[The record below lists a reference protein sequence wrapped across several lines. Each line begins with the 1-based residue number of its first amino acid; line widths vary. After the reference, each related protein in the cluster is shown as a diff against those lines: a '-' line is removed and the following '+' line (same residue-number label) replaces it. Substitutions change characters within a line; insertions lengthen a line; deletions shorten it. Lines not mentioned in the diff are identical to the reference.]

1 MNDILKTYKEQFR
14 ENRHMLRRYTAFV
27 LALAMITTLFVN
39 WQLHGIGI
47 SMTAQYQC
55 HEVEHTHTAAC
66 YDKVLIC
73 GYTEG
78 ELENADEIAAAEAAA
93 GSAQSSAEDEIMP
106 LELEPQIEFVPH
118 EHTADC
124 YVEVQTLTCM
134 EEEHTHGDDCFDP
147 EDGTL
152 ICEKYEHTHG
162 ESCYTTEYELACGL
176 EEGEL
181 VEQVVEPTQTAEL
194 VAMAVAEPVALEP
207 VVNTVEPIYH
217 HHTDACY
224 EKVLTCPLPEHHH
237 TVACLSDTSADLET
251 PEEWQAANAD
261 AVITGEWNKDLL
273 SVAKTQL
280 GYEQS
285 VKNFEIDPADGV
297 TLHYYSRY
305 GQSYGNPYGE
315 WDVMFLSY
323 CLKYAEIPQSAI
335 PQEAS
340 VLALRSSM
348 SGMDWLLQEDGSAAQ
363 PGDIVIYNK
372 YVTRTVAVDSSAA
385 GAEPDLDDLFNVDT
399 ADTSFS
405 MDAAFE
411 NGAELED
418 SDASAL
424 AAAPSTALQDPAA
437 APSTGTQDTV
447 IAPSTGT
454 QDTVLT
460 PSIVDPEP
468 EQPAEK
474 PVYSAGTAASSTA
487 ASTPSTVTSASST
500 VSSASGADTLAP
512 SVGSPAAEPQTTT
525 VTDALPVET
534 VGIVSEVNEDA
545 GTLTVISGD
554 VNGKVD
560 EVTLFNTDVENVI
573 SVAYAQIALSEGDSD
588 SDDDTA
594 SDIIEIDPVF
604 SCSVTTVYETAS
616 ASAVRPSRSRAARYA
631 APSTYAVTAVSAT
644 PVDMGTHITNVSVQ
658 VPNSTDGSGVV
669 TSWKDA
675 NGIVR
680 PGQTVK
686 VQLNYSFNKNEITKD
701 NRVATYKLPNGITL
715 LPSVS
720 HSGNITWRD
729 ITTGKDVVVG
739 TYNIDGDTVTFTY
752 NEDFADGKAFDGDF
766 EFKASASSDSSM
778 EGQTIHFG
786 GTTGSV
792 TIKKEDLISD
802 LSLSKNV
809 QKDASGK
816 ELIKYDSTAKT
827 LDIAYEVVAKTTNG
841 TGDTVNLTDFF
852 DTVNSSLPSNATY
865 RQDTIK
871 LIKIAADGTE
881 KDVTTDYQSKLTVGT
896 ELKYDALPELKA
908 GEQYVL
914 RYHATIPVNDDYTYK
929 AINKVKAE
937 FDGKDSST
945 STEVKNTN
953 PRLTKSGNYDASS
966 RIITWT
972 VKINNPYGED
982 LRGKTFKDFLPAGL
996 EVVDVVKIQR
1006 GYYSDDI
1013 KPVSAADFIKDGYS
1027 YTFPTDLAH
1036 GPETESFY
1044 TIEIKT
1050 KVPDNTT
1057 VGTIYTNTAD
1067 FDGSGASG
1075 DVTVTDRSSY
1085 LNKSLSKAED
1095 LETGKKKLTWQTSV
1109 SIPTGWDEITL
1120 TDTIHDAEVNGT
1132 EQDGTHYAVL
1142 SELKEEIK
1150 NNLHLTLFNSSDTV
1164 TMANASD
1171 YNVTFTVTY
1180 YDENNAVVTNDDA
1193 HVTKFSIT
1201 AKLADGKTLDATSM
1215 ELSSYHTVADISN
1228 AGIEEPWR
1236 FVNNAASGGKT
1247 TDASYT
1253 YKKPKEAKLE
1263 KLVYN
1268 ENNFDA
1274 AGSKISELDYDKNNG
1289 KIYYELTIPTSLTC
1303 KDELTTKD
1311 LVITDTLPA
1320 GVTFDIS
1327 SVDVGANEYKS
1338 DGSVLHQTWFAH
1350 TIYGSNGRLDY
1361 EISAT
1366 KNFSASKTHIGVN
1379 DTDRTITFTIN
1390 KGYNVSAK
1398 PQVFYIRYSVS
1409 VAEDASWDD
1418 LRTQNIY
1425 RNSAEWNGDKAETKT
1440 TVKRSYEKLYKTGT
1454 IVDEGTDAT
1463 GNKLATKKINYSVVI
1478 NPTGDNLLNTSN
1490 TLTLTDTLS
1499 FDPSDNTSA
1508 DLDLS
1513 SIHLYGVTLDTTT
1526 GNLVADHTNE
1536 IGHDRFTAIYD
1547 SPNHTMTVTVPDE
1560 LACVLEYTYQIS
1572 YPSSTEVTVKNHANL
1587 IGLEE
1592 KWVDTH
1598 VVNYDSTATVR
1609 FSKFDLNKVDSN
1621 DYLVTLRGAIFQ
1633 LAKWNKTTKTFDE
1646 VCTLKTN
1653 ASGQIN
1659 FGLQD
1664 SSATAESFTESSAQ
1678 LLCSTLYRI
1687 VETDAPTGYA
1697 PSKSPIYLLWGAFSS
1712 IKRADAF
1719 NAATGGESYIHDASE
1734 YDKWLDCNNVTYL
1747 ARGDISA
1754 VYVPNTAN
1762 SITVAKHWLDTDGK
1776 TELALDRVNSTYTAT
1791 VELWRKGYQ
1800 SGGEKPDTKVE
1811 SVTLDSSNNW
1821 SYSWNDLP
1829 LTDPADSS
1837 ITYKYYVKETA
1848 CSGTFKYDLNNTG
1861 ITGGTIL
1868 LYNQVPEDAN
1878 YELPSTGGSGTLPYT
1893 AVGGTMMLTA
1903 LAYSFIHR
1911 KRRHEGR
1918 ADD

>member
-14 ENRHMLRRYTAFV
+14 ENRHTLRRYTAFV

-39 WQLHGIGI
+39 WQLHGVGI

-55 HEVEHTHTAAC
+55 GEVEHAHTADC

-78 ELENADEIAAAEAAA
+78 QLENADEVAAAEAAA
-93 GSAQSSAEDEIMP
+93 ASAAQSSAEEEIMP

-118 EHTADC
+118 EHTDDC
-124 YVEVQTLTCM
+124 YTEVQTLTCM
-134 EEEHTHGDDCFDP
+134 EEEHVHDDDCYDP

-152 ICEKYEHTHG
+152 ICEKFEHTHD
-162 ESCYTTEYELACGL
+162 ESCYTTEYELTCGL

-207 VVNTVEPIYH
+207 VVDTVEPIYH

-224 EKVLTCPLPEHHH
+224 EEVLVCPLPEHHH
-237 TVACLSDTSADLET
+237 TVSCLSDTSADLET

-261 AVITGEWNKDLL
+261 AVITGEWNEDLL

-285 VKNFEIDPADGV
+285 EKNFEIDPADGV
-297 TLHYYSRY
+297 TLRYYSRY
-305 GQSYGNPYGE
+305 GQSYGNAYGE
-315 WDVMFLSY
+315 WDVMFLAY

-348 SGMDWLLQEDGSAAQ
+348 SGMDWLLEEDGSAAQ

-372 YVTRTVAVDSSAA
+372 YVTRTVAVDSSADS
-385 GAEPDLDDLFNVDT
+385 AEPDLDDLFSVD
-399 ADTSFS
+399 AE
-405 MDAAFE
+405 FE
-411 NGAELED
+411 NSAEPEG
-418 SDASAL
+418 SGVSAL
-424 AAAPSTALQDPAA
+424 DAAPSADD
-437 APSTGTQDTV
+437 STGAQDT
-447 IAPSTGT
+447 AATSGT

-460 PSIVDPEP
+460 PEPVDPQT

-474 PVYSAGTAASSTA
+474 PVDSADTAA
-487 ASTPSTVTSASST
+487 PSTVTS
-500 VSSASGADTLAP
+500 VSGADTLAP
-512 SVGSPAAEPQTTT
+512 SVVSPAAEPQTTT

-534 VGIVSEVNEDA
+534 VGIVSSVDKDA
-545 GTLTVISGD
+545 DTLTVISGD
-554 VNGKVD
+554 VDGKVA

-573 SVAYAQIALSEGDSD
+573 SVAYAQIELSEGDSD

-594 SDIIEIDPVF
+594 SDIIETDPVF

-686 VQLNYSFNKNEITKD
+686 VQLNYSFNENEITAD

-715 LPSVS
+715 LDSVS
-720 HSGNITWRD
+720 DSGNITWRD
-729 ITTGKDVVVG
+729 STGKDVVVG
-739 TYNIDGDTVTFTY
+739 TYNIVGDTVTFTY
-752 NEDFADGKAFDGDF
+752 NETFADGKAFDGDF

-778 EGQTIHFG
+778 ENQKINFG

-945 STEVKNTN
+945 SKEVKNTE
-953 PRLTKSGNYDASS
+953 PRLTKSGNYDANS

-972 VKINNPYGED
+972 VTIKNPYGED
-982 LRGKTFKDFLPAGL
+982 LRGKKFTDLLPAGL
-996 EVVDVVKIQR
+996 EVVNNVEITR
-1006 GYYSDDI
+1006 GYWSDDI
-1013 KPVSAADFIKDGYS
+1013 KPVSAEDFKKAGCS
-1027 YTFPTDLAH
+1027 YTFPTDKS
-1036 GPETESFY
+1036 ETAAFY
-1044 TIEIKT
+1044 TIKIQT
-1050 KVPDNTT
+1050 KVPDGTA
-1057 VGTIYTNTAD
+1057 VGTTYTNTAD
-1067 FDGSGASG
+1067 FDGNSASG
-1075 DVTVTDRSSY
+1075 EVTVTDRSSY
-1085 LNKSLSKAED
+1085 LSKSLSTAED

-1109 SIPTGWDEITL
+1109 SIPTGWNKITL
-1120 TDTIHDAEVNGT
+1120 TDTIHDAEVEGI

-1142 SELKEEIK
+1142 SELRDEIK
-1150 NNLHLTLFNSSDTV
+1150 ANLYLTLFNSSETV
-1164 TMANASD
+1164 TMANASEHH
-1171 YNVTFTVTY
+1171 VTFTVTY
-1180 YDENNAVVTNDDA
+1180 YDEHGNTITNNDA
-1193 HVTKFSIT
+1193 HVAKFTIT
-1201 AKLADGKTLDATSM
+1201 ANLADGQTLDATSM
-1215 ELSSYHTVADISN
+1215 VLSSYHTVADISN
-1228 AGIEEPWR
+1228 AGIEEPWL
-1236 FVNNAASGGKT
+1236 FVNNAASGDKT
-1247 TDASYT
+1247 SDASYT

-1263 KLVYN
+1263 KLVYEYGN
-1268 ENNFDA
+1268 FNN
-1274 AGSKISELDYDKNNG
+1274 AGSKISELDYTSNGG

-1303 KDELTTKD
+1303 KDPLTTKD

-1327 SVDVGANEYKS
+1327 SVTVGANEYKA
-1338 DGSVLHQTWFAH
+1338 DGSVNHQAWFAN
-1350 TIYGSNGRLDY
+1350 TIYGSGGRSNYD
-1361 EISAT
+1361 ISAT
-1366 KNFSASKTHIGVN
+1366 KNFSASKTHIGAT

-1390 KGYNVSAK
+1390 SGYNVSDK
-1398 PQVFYIRYSVS
+1398 PQVFYIRYWVS

-1418 LRTQNIY
+1418 LRTENKY
-1425 RNSAEWNGDKAETKT
+1425 RNSAEWNGDKAETET

-1478 NPTGDNLLNTSN
+1478 NPTGDKLLTTSN
-1490 TLTLTDTLS
+1490 TTLTLTDTLS
-1499 FDPSDNTSA
+1499 FEPSDNTSA

-1536 IGHDRFTAIYD
+1536 IGHDRFTATYD

-1587 IGLEE
+1587 TGLVE

-1621 DYLVTLRGAIFQ
+1621 DYLVTLRGATFE
-1633 LAKWNKTTKTFDE
+1633 LAKWNITKRKFEKVCDLTT
-1646 VCTLKTN
+1646 N
-1653 ASGQIN
+1653 SSGQIN
-1659 FGLQD
+1659 FGLLD
-1664 SSATAESFTESSAQ
+1664 SSATAETTDTSSAQ

-1697 PSKSPIYLLWGAFSS
+1697 LSKSPIYLLWGAFSNT
-1712 IKRADAF
+1712 KRADAF
-1719 NAATGGESYIHDASE
+1719 NAATGESSIHDASE
-1734 YDKWLDCNNVTYL
+1734 YDKRLDCNNVTYL

-1762 SITVAKHWLDTDGK
+1762 SITVAKHWLDTDGT
-1776 TELALDRVNSTYTAT
+1776 TELALDKVNSTYTAT
-1791 VELWRKGYQ
+1791 VELRRKSYQ
-1800 SGGEKPDTKVE
+1800 YSGEKSDTKVE

-1821 SYSWNDLP
+1821 SYSWNNLP
-1829 LTDPADSS
+1829 LTDSADSS

-1893 AVGGTMMLTA
+1893 AVGGTMMLSA

-1911 KRRHEGR
+1911 KRRREGR

>member
-14 ENRHMLRRYTAFV
+14 ENRHTLRRYTAFV

-39 WQLHGIGI
+39 WQLHGVGI

-55 HEVEHTHTAAC
+55 GEVEHAHTADC

-78 ELENADEIAAAEAAA
+78 QLENADEVAAAEAAA
-93 GSAQSSAEDEIMP
+93 ASAAQSSAEEEIMP

-118 EHTADC
+118 EHTDDC
-124 YVEVQTLTCM
+124 YTEVQTLTCM
-134 EEEHTHGDDCFDP
+134 EEEHVHDDDCYDP

-152 ICEKYEHTHG
+152 ICEKFEHTHD
-162 ESCYTTEYELACGL
+162 ESCYTTEYELTCGL

-207 VVNTVEPIYH
+207 VVDTVEPIYH

-224 EKVLTCPLPEHHH
+224 EEVLVCPLPEHHH
-237 TVACLSDTSADLET
+237 TVSCLSDTSADLET

-261 AVITGEWNKDLL
+261 AVITGEWNQDLL

-285 VKNFEIDPADGV
+285 EKNFEIDPADGV
-297 TLHYYSRY
+297 TLRYYSRY
-305 GQSYGNPYGE
+305 GQSYGNAYGE
-315 WDVMFLSY
+315 WDVMFLAY

-348 SGMDWLLQEDGSAAQ
+348 SGMDWLLEEDGSAAQ

-372 YVTRTVAVDSSAA
+372 YVTRTVAVDSSADS
-385 GAEPDLDDLFNVDT
+385 AEPDLDDQFSVD
-399 ADTSFS
+399 AE
-405 MDAAFE
+405 FE
-411 NGAELED
+411 NSAELEG
-418 SDASAL
+418 SGVSAQD
-424 AAAPSTALQDPAA
+424 AAPSADD
-437 APSTGTQDTV
+437 STGARDT
-447 IAPSTGT
+447 AATSGT

-460 PSIVDPEP
+460 PEPVDPQP

-474 PVYSAGTAASSTA
+474 PVDSAA
-487 ASTPSTVTSASST
+487 PSTVTS
-500 VSSASGADTLAP
+500 VSGADTLAP
-512 SVGSPAAEPQTTT
+512 SVVSPAAEPQTTT

-534 VGIVSEVNEDA
+534 VGIVSSVDKDA
-545 GTLTVISGD
+545 DTLTVISGD
-554 VNGKVD
+554 VDGKVA
-560 EVTLFNTDVENVI
+560 EVTLFNTEVENVI
-573 SVAYAQIALSEGDSD
+573 SVAYAQIELSEGDSD

-594 SDIIEIDPVF
+594 SDIIETDPVF

-686 VQLNYSFNKNEITKD
+686 VQLNYSFNENEITAD
-701 NRVATYKLPNGITL
+701 NRVATYKFPNGITL
-715 LPSVS
+715 LDSVS
-720 HSGNITWRD
+720 DSGNITWRD
-729 ITTGKDVVVG
+729 STGKDVVVG
-739 TYNIDGDTVTFTY
+739 TYNIVGDTVTFTY
-752 NEDFADGKAFDGDF
+752 NETFADGKAFDGDF

-778 EGQTIHFG
+778 ENQKINFG

-945 STEVKNTN
+945 SKEVKNTE
-953 PRLTKSGNYDASS
+953 PRLTKSGNYDANS

-972 VKINNPYGED
+972 VTIKNPYGED
-982 LRGKTFKDFLPAGL
+982 LRGKKFTDLLPAGL
-996 EVVDVVKIQR
+996 EVVNNVEITR
-1006 GYYSDDI
+1006 GYWSDDI
-1013 KPVSAADFIKDGYS
+1013 KPVSAEDFKKAGCS
-1027 YTFPTDLAH
+1027 YTFPTDKS
-1036 GPETESFY
+1036 ETAAFY
-1044 TIEIKT
+1044 TIKIQT
-1050 KVPDNTT
+1050 KVPDGTA
-1057 VGTIYTNTAD
+1057 VGTTYTNTAD
-1067 FDGSGASG
+1067 FDGNSASG
-1075 DVTVTDRSSY
+1075 EVTVTDRSSY
-1085 LNKSLSKAED
+1085 LSKSLSTAED

-1109 SIPTGWDEITL
+1109 SIPTGWNEITL

-1142 SELKEEIK
+1142 SELKDEIK
-1150 NNLHLTLFNSSDTV
+1150 NNLHLTLFNSTETV
-1164 TMANASD
+1164 TMANASEHD
-1171 YNVTFTVTY
+1171 VTFTVTY

-1215 ELSSYHTVADISN
+1215 ELSNYHTVADIRN

-1236 FVNNAASGGKT
+1236 FVNTAASGGKT
-1247 TDASYT
+1247 TDADYT

-1274 AGSKISELDYDKNNG
+1274 AGSKISELDYQKNNG

-1303 KDELTTKD
+1303 KDELTKD
-1311 LVITDTLPA
+1311 ALEITDTLPA

-1327 SVDVGANEYKS
+1327 NVITVGALPLND
-1338 DGSVLHQTWFAH
+1338 DGSVPHQGWLAQ
-1350 TIYGSNGRLDY
+1350 TIYGSDGRANY
-1361 EISAT
+1361 EISTT
-1366 KNFSASKTHIGVN
+1366 KNFSASKTHIGAT

-1390 KGYNVSAK
+1390 KGYNVSNK
-1398 PQVFYIRYSVS
+1398 PQVFYIRYWVS

-1418 LRTQNIY
+1418 LRTENKY
-1425 RNSAEWNGDKAETKT
+1425 RNSAEWNGDKAETET

-1454 IVDEGTDAT
+1454 IVDEGTDDT
-1463 GNKLATKKINYSVVI
+1463 GKKLATKKINYSVVI
-1478 NPTGDNLLNTSN
+1478 NPTGDKLLPTSN

-1499 FDPSDNTSA
+1499 FEPSDNTSA

-1526 GNLVADHTNE
+1526 GNIVADHTNE
-1536 IGHDRFTAIYD
+1536 IGHDRFTATYD

-1587 IGLEE
+1587 TGLVE

-1598 VVNYDSTATVR
+1598 VVNYDSSATVR

-1621 DYLVTLRGAIFQ
+1621 DYLVTLPGATFE
-1633 LAKWNKTTKTFDE
+1633 LAKWNKTTKTFD
-1646 VCTLKTN
+1646 VVRTLKTN
-1653 ASGQIN
+1653 TSGQIN
-1659 FGLQD
+1659 FSLQG

-1687 VETDAPTGYA
+1687 VETDAPDGYA
-1697 PSKSPIYLLWGAFSS
+1697 ISQSPIYLLWGAFSNTT
-1712 IKRADAF
+1712 RADAF
-1719 NAATGGESYIHDASE
+1719 NAATGESSIHDAPK
-1734 YDKWLDCNNVTYL
+1734 YDKWLNCNDVTYL

-1776 TELALDRVNSTYTAT
+1776 TELALDKVNSTYTAT
-1791 VELWRKGYQ
+1791 VELWRKSYQ
-1800 SGGEKPDTKVE
+1800 YGSQKSDDLVKT
-1811 SVTLDSSNNW
+1811 VTLDNSNNW
-1821 SYSWNDLP
+1821 SYSWNNLP

-1893 AVGGTMMLTA
+1893 AVGGTMMLSA

-1911 KRRHEGR
+1911 KRRREGR

>member
-1 MNDILKTYKEQFR
+1 M
-14 ENRHMLRRYTAFV
+14 
-27 LALAMITTLFVN
+27 
-39 WQLHGIGI
+39 
-47 SMTAQYQC
+47 
-55 HEVEHTHTAAC
+55 EHAHTADC

-78 ELENADEIAAAEAAA
+78 QLENADEVAAAEAAA
-93 GSAQSSAEDEIMP
+93 ASAAQSSAEEEIMP

-118 EHTADC
+118 EHTDDC
-124 YVEVQTLTCM
+124 YTEVQTLTCL
-134 EEEHTHGDDCFDP
+134 EEEHVHDDDCYDP

-152 ICEKYEHTHG
+152 ICEKFEHTHD
-162 ESCYTTEYELACGL
+162 ESCYTTEYELTCGL

-181 VEQVVEPTQTAEL
+181 VEQVVEPTQSAEL

-207 VVNTVEPIYH
+207 VVDTVEPIYH

-224 EKVLTCPLPEHHH
+224 EEVLVCPLPEHHH
-237 TVACLSDTSADLET
+237 TVSCLSDTSADLET

-261 AVITGEWNKDLL
+261 AVITGEWNEDLL

-285 VKNFEIDPADGV
+285 EKNFEIDPADGV
-297 TLHYYSRY
+297 TLRYYSRY
-305 GQSYGNPYGE
+305 GQSYGNAYGE
-315 WDVMFLSY
+315 WDVMFLAY

-348 SGMDWLLQEDGSAAQ
+348 SGMDWLLEEDGSAAQ

-372 YVTRTVAVDSSAA
+372 YVTRTVAVDSSADS
-385 GAEPDLDDLFNVDT
+385 AEPDLDDLFSVDT
-399 ADTSFS
+399 E
-405 MDAAFE
+405 FE
-411 NGAELED
+411 NSADLEG
-418 SDASAL
+418 SGVSAL
-424 AAAPSTALQDPAA
+424 DAAPSADD
-437 APSTGTQDTV
+437 STGAQDT
-447 IAPSTGT
+447 AATSGT

-460 PSIVDPEP
+460 PEPVDPQT

-474 PVYSAGTAASSTA
+474 PVDSADTAA
-487 ASTPSTVTSASST
+487 PSTVTS
-500 VSSASGADTLAP
+500 VSGADTLAP
-512 SVGSPAAEPQTTT
+512 SVVSPAAEPQTTT

-534 VGIVSEVNEDA
+534 VGIVSSVDKDA
-545 GTLTVISGD
+545 DTLTVISGD
-554 VNGKVD
+554 VDGKVA

-573 SVAYAQIALSEGDSD
+573 SVAYAQIELSEGDSD
-588 SDDDTA
+588 SDDDIS
-594 SDIIEIDPVF
+594 SDIIETDPVF

-616 ASAVRPSRSRAARYA
+616 ASAVRPSRSRAARCA

-686 VQLNYSFNKNEITKD
+686 VQLNYSFNENEITAD

-715 LPSVS
+715 LDSVS
-720 HSGNITWRD
+720 DSGNITWRD
-729 ITTGKDVVVG
+729 STGKDVVVG
-739 TYNIDGDTVTFTY
+739 TYNIVGDTVTFTY
-752 NEDFADGKAFDGDF
+752 NETFADGKAFDGDF

-778 EGQTIHFG
+778 ENQKINFG

-945 STEVKNTN
+945 SKEVKNTE
-953 PRLTKSGNYDASS
+953 PRLTKSGNYDANS

-982 LRGKTFKDFLPAGL
+982 LRGKTFKDFLPAEL
-996 EVVDVVKIQR
+996 EVVGEVKIQR

-1013 KPVSAADFIKDGYS
+1013 KPVSAADFKKDNYT

-1057 VGTIYTNTAD
+1057 VGTTYTNTAD

-1109 SIPTGWDEITL
+1109 SIPTGWNKITL
-1120 TDTIHDAEVNGT
+1120 TDTIHDAEVEGI

-1142 SELKEEIK
+1142 SELRDEIK
-1150 NNLHLTLFNSSDTV
+1150 ANLYLTLFNSSETV
-1164 TMANASD
+1164 TMANASEHH
-1171 YNVTFTVTY
+1171 VTFTVTY
-1180 YDENNAVVTNDDA
+1180 YDEHGNTITNNDA
-1193 HVTKFSIT
+1193 HVAKFTIT
-1201 AKLADGKTLDATSM
+1201 ANLADGQTLDATSM
-1215 ELSSYHTVADISN
+1215 VLSSYHTVADISN
-1228 AGIEEPWR
+1228 AGIEEPWL
-1236 FVNNAASGGKT
+1236 FVNNAASGDKT
-1247 TDASYT
+1247 SDASYT

-1263 KLVYN
+1263 KLVYEYGN
-1268 ENNFDA
+1268 FNN
-1274 AGSKISELDYDKNNG
+1274 AGSKISELDYTSNGG

-1303 KDELTTKD
+1303 KDPLTTKD

-1327 SVDVGANEYKS
+1327 SVTVGANEYKA
-1338 DGSVLHQTWFAH
+1338 DGSVNHQAWFAN
-1350 TIYGSNGRLDY
+1350 TIYGSGGRSNYD
-1361 EISAT
+1361 ISAT
-1366 KNFSASKTHIGVN
+1366 KNFSASKTHIGAT

-1390 KGYNVSAK
+1390 SGYNVSDK

-1418 LRTQNIY
+1418 LRTENKY
-1425 RNSAEWNGDKAETKT
+1425 RNSAEWNGDKAETET

-1454 IVDEGTDAT
+1454 VVTEDPDASGKPT
-1463 GNKLATKKINYSVVI
+1463 ATKKINYSVVI
-1478 NPTGDNLLNTSN
+1478 NPTGDKLLTTSN

-1499 FDPSDNTSA
+1499 FEPSDNTSA

-1536 IGHDRFTAIYD
+1536 IGHDRFTATYD

-1587 IGLEE
+1587 SGLVE

-1598 VVNYDSTATVR
+1598 VVNYDSSATVR

-1621 DYLVTLRGAIFQ
+1621 DYLVTLPGATFQ
-1633 LAKWNKTTKTFDE
+1633 LAKWNKTTGTFEE

-1653 ASGQIN
+1653 SSGQIN
-1659 FGLQD
+1659 FGLLD
-1664 SSATAESFTESSAQ
+1664 SSATAETTDTSSAQ

-1697 PSKSPIYLLWGAFSS
+1697 LSKSPIYLLWGAFSNT
-1712 IKRADAF
+1712 KQDDAF
-1719 NAATGGESYIHDASE
+1719 KTATGETCVNDSE
-1734 YDKWLDCNNVTYL
+1734 YNQGIDSSKVTYL

-1776 TELALDRVNSTYTAT
+1776 TELALDKVNSTYTAT
-1791 VELWRKGYQ
+1791 VELWRKSYQ
-1800 SGGEKPDTKVE
+1800 YGSQKSDDLVKT
-1811 SVTLDSSNNW
+1811 VTLDNSNNW
-1821 SYSWNDLP
+1821 SYSWNNLP
-1829 LTDPADSS
+1829 LTDSADSS

-1893 AVGGTMMLTA
+1893 AVGGTMMLSA

-1911 KRRHEGR
+1911 KRRREGR

>member
-14 ENRHMLRRYTAFV
+14 ENRHTLRRYTAFV

-39 WQLHGIGI
+39 WQLHGVGI

-55 HEVEHTHTAAC
+55 GEVEHAHTADC

-78 ELENADEIAAAEAAA
+78 QLENADEVAAAEAAA
-93 GSAQSSAEDEIMP
+93 ASAAQSSAEEEIMP

-118 EHTADC
+118 EHTDDC
-124 YVEVQTLTCM
+124 YTEVQTLTCM
-134 EEEHTHGDDCFDP
+134 EEEHVHDDDCYDP

-152 ICEKYEHTHG
+152 ICEKFEHTHD
-162 ESCYTTEYELACGL
+162 ESCYTTEYELTCGL

-207 VVNTVEPIYH
+207 VVDTVEPIYH

-224 EKVLTCPLPEHHH
+224 EEVLVCPLPEHHH
-237 TVACLSDTSADLET
+237 TVSCLSDTSADLET

-261 AVITGEWNKDLL
+261 AVITGEWNEDLL

-285 VKNFEIDPADGV
+285 EKNFEIDPADGV
-297 TLHYYSRY
+297 TLRYYSRY
-305 GQSYGNPYGE
+305 GQSYGNAYGE
-315 WDVMFLSY
+315 WDVMFLAY

-348 SGMDWLLQEDGSAAQ
+348 SGMDWLLEEDGSAAQ

-372 YVTRTVAVDSSAA
+372 YVTRTVAVDSSADS
-385 GAEPDLDDLFNVDT
+385 AEPDLDDQFSVDT
-399 ADTSFS
+399 E
-405 MDAAFE
+405 FE
-411 NGAELED
+411 NSAELEG
-418 SDASAL
+418 SGVSAL
-424 AAAPSTALQDPAA
+424 DAAPSADD
-437 APSTGTQDTV
+437 STGAQDT
-447 IAPSTGT
+447 AATSGT

-460 PSIVDPEP
+460 PDPVDPQP

-474 PVYSAGTAASSTA
+474 PVDSADTAA
-487 ASTPSTVTSASST
+487 PSTVTS
-500 VSSASGADTLAP
+500 VSGADTLAP
-512 SVGSPAAEPQTTT
+512 SAVSPAAEPQTTT

-534 VGIVSEVNEDA
+534 VGIVSSVDKDA
-545 GTLTVISGD
+545 DTLTVISGD
-554 VNGKVD
+554 VDGKVA

-573 SVAYAQIALSEGDSD
+573 SVAYAQIELSEGDSD

-594 SDIIEIDPVF
+594 SDIIETDPVF

-686 VQLNYSFNKNEITKD
+686 VQLNYSFNENEITAD
-701 NRVATYKLPNGITL
+701 NRVATYKFPNGITL
-715 LPSVS
+715 LDSVS
-720 HSGNITWRD
+720 DSGNITWRD
-729 ITTGKDVVVG
+729 STGKDVVVG
-739 TYNIDGDTVTFTY
+739 TYNIVGDTVTFTY
-752 NEDFADGKAFDGDF
+752 NETFADGKAFDGDF

-778 EGQTIHFG
+778 ENQKINFG

-937 FDGKDSST
+937 FDGKDSYT

-982 LRGKTFKDFLPAGL
+982 LRGKTFKDFLPAEL
-996 EVVDVVKIQR
+996 EVVGEVKIQR

-1013 KPVSAADFIKDGYS
+1013 KPVSAADFKKDNYT

-1057 VGTIYTNTAD
+1057 VGTTYTNTAD

-1095 LETGKKKLTWQTSV
+1095 LETGKKKLTWKTSV
-1109 SIPTGWDEITL
+1109 SIPTGWNKITL

-1142 SELKEEIK
+1142 SELKDEIK
-1150 NNLHLTLFNSSDTV
+1150 NNLHLTLFNSTETV
-1164 TMANASD
+1164 TMANASEHD
-1171 YNVTFTVTY
+1171 VTFTVTY

-1215 ELSSYHTVADISN
+1215 VLSSYHTVADISN
-1228 AGIEEPWR
+1228 AGIEEPWL
-1236 FVNNAASGGKT
+1236 FVNTAASGDKT
-1247 TDASYT
+1247 SDASYT

-1274 AGSKISELDYDKNNG
+1274 AGSKISELDYQKNNG

-1303 KDELTTKD
+1303 KDELTKD
-1311 LVITDTLPA
+1311 ALEITDTLPA

-1327 SVDVGANEYKS
+1327 DVKVGVRTYND
-1338 DGSVLHQTWFAH
+1338 DGSVPHSSWLDNQ
-1350 TIYGSNGRLDY
+1350 IYSSIGGTPNY
-1361 EISAT
+1361 KIST
-1366 KNFSASKTHIGVN
+1366 SENFNVSKTHIGAT
-1379 DTDRTITFTIN
+1379 DTDRTIKFTITS
-1390 KGYNVSAK
+1390 GYNISSK
-1398 PQVFYIRYSVS
+1398 PSIFYIRYSVS

-1418 LRTQNIY
+1418 LRTQNTY
-1425 RNSAEWNGDKAETKT
+1425 RNSAEWNGDKAETET

-1478 NPTGDNLLNTSN
+1478 NPTGDKLLTTSN
-1490 TLTLTDTLS
+1490 TTLTLTDTLS
-1499 FDPSDNTSA
+1499 FEPSDKTSA

-1536 IGHDRFTAIYD
+1536 IGHDRFTATYD

-1587 IGLEE
+1587 SGLVE

-1598 VVNYDSTATVR
+1598 VVNYDSSATVR

-1621 DYLVTLRGAIFQ
+1621 DYLVTLPGATFQ
-1633 LAKWNKTTKTFDE
+1633 LAKWNSTTKKFEE
-1646 VCTLKTN
+1646 VRKLTTD
-1653 ASGQIN
+1653 AAGQIN

-1697 PSKSPIYLLWGAFSS
+1697 LSKSPIYLLWGAFSNT
-1712 IKRADAF
+1712 KQDDAF
-1719 NAATGGESYIHDASE
+1719 KTATGETCVNDSE
-1734 YDKWLDCNNVTYL
+1734 YNQGIDSSKVTYL

-1776 TELALDRVNSTYTAT
+1776 TELALDKVNSTYTAT
-1791 VELWRKGYQ
+1791 VELWRKSYQ
-1800 SGGEKPDTKVE
+1800 YGSQKSDDLVKT
-1811 SVTLDSSNNW
+1811 VTLDNSNNW
-1821 SYSWNDLP
+1821 SYSWNNLP
-1829 LTDPADSS
+1829 LTDSADSS

-1893 AVGGTMMLTA
+1893 AVGGTMMLSA

-1911 KRRHEGR
+1911 KRRREGR

>member
-14 ENRHMLRRYTAFV
+14 ENRHTLRRYTAFV

-39 WQLHGIGI
+39 WQLHGVGI

-55 HEVEHTHTAAC
+55 GEVEHAHTADC

-78 ELENADEIAAAEAAA
+78 QLENADEVAAAEAAA
-93 GSAQSSAEDEIMP
+93 ASAAQSSAEEEIMP

-118 EHTADC
+118 EHTDDC
-124 YVEVQTLTCM
+124 YTEVQTLTCM
-134 EEEHTHGDDCFDP
+134 EEEHVHDDDCYDP

-152 ICEKYEHTHG
+152 ICEKFEHTHD
-162 ESCYTTEYELACGL
+162 ESCYTTEYELTCGL

-207 VVNTVEPIYH
+207 VVDTVEPIYH

-224 EKVLTCPLPEHHH
+224 EEVLVCPLPEHHH
-237 TVACLSDTSADLET
+237 TVSCLSDTSADLET

-261 AVITGEWNKDLL
+261 AVITGEWNEDLL

-285 VKNFEIDPADGV
+285 EKNFEIDPADGV
-297 TLHYYSRY
+297 TLRYYSRY
-305 GQSYGNPYGE
+305 GQSYGNAYGE
-315 WDVMFLSY
+315 WDVMFLAY

-348 SGMDWLLQEDGSAAQ
+348 SGMDWLLEEDGSAAQ

-372 YVTRTVAVDSSAA
+372 YVTRTVAVDSSADS
-385 GAEPDLDDLFNVDT
+385 AEPDLDDQFSVD
-399 ADTSFS
+399 AE
-405 MDAAFE
+405 FE
-411 NGAELED
+411 NSAELED
-418 SDASAL
+418 TGVSAQD
-424 AAAPSTALQDPAA
+424 AAPSADD
-437 APSTGTQDTV
+437 STGAQDT
-447 IAPSTGT
+447 AATSGT

-460 PSIVDPEP
+460 PEPVDPQP

-474 PVYSAGTAASSTA
+474 PVDSADTAA
-487 ASTPSTVTSASST
+487 PSTVTS
-500 VSSASGADTLAP
+500 VSGADTLAP
-512 SVGSPAAEPQTTT
+512 SVVSPAAEPQTTT

-534 VGIVSEVNEDA
+534 VGIVSSVDKDA
-545 GTLTVISGD
+545 DTLTVISGD
-554 VNGKVD
+554 VDGKVA

-573 SVAYAQIALSEGDSD
+573 SVAYAQIELSEGDSD
-588 SDDDTA
+588 SDDDIS
-594 SDIIEIDPVF
+594 SDIIETDPVF

-616 ASAVRPSRSRAARYA
+616 ASAVRPSRSRAARCA

-686 VQLNYSFNKNEITKD
+686 VQLNYSFNENEITAD

-715 LPSVS
+715 LDSVS
-720 HSGNITWRD
+720 DSGNITWRD
-729 ITTGKDVVVG
+729 STGKDVVVG
-739 TYNIDGDTVTFTY
+739 TYNIVGDTVTFTY
-752 NEDFADGKAFDGDF
+752 NETFADGKAFDGDF

-778 EGQTIHFG
+778 ENQKINFG

-945 STEVKNTN
+945 SKEVKNTE
-953 PRLTKSGNYDASS
+953 PRLTKSGNYDANS

-972 VKINNPYGED
+972 VTIKNPYGED
-982 LRGKTFKDFLPAGL
+982 LRGKKFTDLLPAGL
-996 EVVDVVKIQR
+996 EVVNNVEITR
-1006 GYYSDDI
+1006 GYWSDDI
-1013 KPVSAADFIKDGYS
+1013 KPVSAEDFKKAGCS
-1027 YTFPTDLAH
+1027 YTFPTDKS
-1036 GPETESFY
+1036 ETAAFY
-1044 TIEIKT
+1044 TIKIQT
-1050 KVPDNTT
+1050 KVPDGTA
-1057 VGTIYTNTAD
+1057 VGTTYTNTAD

-1095 LETGKKKLTWQTSV
+1095 LETGKKKLTWKTSV
-1109 SIPTGWDEITL
+1109 SIPTGWNEITL

-1132 EQDGTHYAVL
+1132 EQDDTHYAVL
-1142 SELKEEIK
+1142 SELKDEIK
-1150 NNLHLTLFNSSDTV
+1150 NNLHLTLFNSTETV
-1164 TMANASD
+1164 TMANASEHD
-1171 YNVTFTVTY
+1171 VTFTVTY

-1215 ELSSYHTVADISN
+1215 ELSNYHTVADISN
-1228 AGIEEPWR
+1228 AGIEEPWL
-1236 FVNNAASGGKT
+1236 FVNNAASGDKT
-1247 TDASYT
+1247 SDASYT

-1263 KLVYN
+1263 KLVYEYGN
-1268 ENNFDA
+1268 FNN
-1274 AGSKISELDYDKNNG
+1274 AGSKISELDYTSNGG

-1303 KDELTTKD
+1303 KDPLTTKD

-1327 SVDVGANEYKS
+1327 SVTVGANEYKA
-1338 DGSVLHQTWFAH
+1338 DGSVNHQAWFAN
-1350 TIYGSNGRLDY
+1350 TIYGSGGRSNYD
-1361 EISAT
+1361 ISAT
-1366 KNFSASKTHIGVN
+1366 KNFSASKTHIGAT

-1390 KGYNVSAK
+1390 SGYNVSDK

-1409 VAEDASWDD
+1409 VAEDVSWDD
-1418 LRTQNIY
+1418 LRTENKY
-1425 RNSAEWNGDKAETKT
+1425 RNSAEWNGDKAETET

-1478 NPTGDNLLNTSN
+1478 NPTGDKLLTTSN
-1490 TLTLTDTLS
+1490 TTLTLTDTLS
-1499 FDPSDNTSA
+1499 FEPSDNTSA

-1536 IGHDRFTAIYD
+1536 IGHDRFTATYD

-1621 DYLVTLRGAIFQ
+1621 DYLVTLPGATFQ
-1633 LAKWNKTTKTFDE
+1633 LAKYNKTTGKFEE

-1653 ASGQIN
+1653 SSGQIN
-1659 FGLQD
+1659 FGLLD
-1664 SSATAESFTESSAQ
+1664 SSATAEIPTMSSAQ

-1697 PSKSPIYLLWGAFSS
+1697 LSKSPIYLLWGAFSNT
-1712 IKRADAF
+1712 KRADAF
-1719 NAATGGESYIHDASE
+1719 NAATGESFIHDASE
-1734 YDKWLDCNNVTYL
+1734 YDKCLNCNDVTYL

-1776 TELALDRVNSTYTAT
+1776 TELALNKVNSTYTAT
-1791 VELWRKGYQ
+1791 VELRRKVYQ
-1800 SGGEKPDTKVE
+1800 WGNLQPNDELYTT
-1811 SVTLDSSNNW
+1811 VTLDSSNNW
-1821 SYSWNDLP
+1821 SYSWNNLP
-1829 LTDPADSS
+1829 LTDSADSS
-1837 ITYKYYVKETA
+1837 ITYKYYVKEKA

-1893 AVGGTMMLTA
+1893 VVGGTMMLSA

-1911 KRRHEGR
+1911 KRRREGR

>member
-1 MNDILKTYKEQFR
+1 MNDILKTYMERFR
-14 ENRHMLRRYTAFV
+14 ENRHTLRRYTAFV

-39 WQLHGIGI
+39 WQLHGVGI

-55 HEVEHTHTAAC
+55 GEEEHTHTADC
-66 YDKVLIC
+66 YTKVLTC
-73 GYTEG
+73 GYEEG
-78 ELENADEIAAAEAAA
+78 ELENADEVAAATATSQPTVEA
-93 GSAQSSAEDEIMP
+93 EPMP
-106 LELEPQIEFVPH
+106 LSLEPQIEFVPH
-118 EHTADC
+118 EHTEDC
-124 YVEVQTLTCM
+124 YTEVQTLTCM
-134 EEEHTHGDDCFDP
+134 EEEHVHDDDCFDP
-147 EDGTL
+147 EDGSL
-152 ICEKYEHTHG
+152 ICDKFEHTHD
-162 ESCYTTEYELACGL
+162 ESCYTTEYELTCGL

-181 VEQVVEPTQTAEL
+181 VEQVVEPTQSAAL
-194 VAMAVAEPVALEP
+194 AAMAVAEPVALAP
-207 VVNTVEPIYH
+207 MVDTVEPIYH

-224 EKVLTCPLPEHHH
+224 EEVLTCPLPEHHH

-251 PEEWQAANAD
+251 PEEWQAANAE
-261 AVITGEWNKDLL
+261 AVMTGNWAEDLV
-273 SVAKTQL
+273 SVAQTQL

-285 VKNFEIDPADGV
+285 EKNFEIDPADGV
-297 TLHYYSRY
+297 TLRYYSRY

-323 CLKYAEIPQSAI
+323 CLKYAGIPQSAI

-348 SGMDWLLQEDGSAAQ
+348 SDMDWLLDGEDGSAAQ

-372 YVTRTVAVDSSAA
+372 YVTRTVAVDSSADS
-385 GAEPDLDDLFNVDT
+385 AEPDLDDLFSVDT
-399 ADTSFS
+399 E
-405 MDAAFE
+405 FE
-411 NGAELED
+411 NSAELEG
-418 SDASAL
+418 SGVSAQD
-424 AAAPSTALQDPAA
+424 AAPSADD
-437 APSTGTQDTV
+437 STGAQDT
-447 IAPSTGT
+447 AATSGT

-460 PSIVDPEP
+460 PDPVDPQT

-474 PVYSAGTAASSTA
+474 PVDSADTAA
-487 ASTPSTVTSASST
+487 PSTVTS
-500 VSSASGADTLAP
+500 VSGADTLAP
-512 SVGSPAAEPQTTT
+512 SVVSPAAEPQTTT

-534 VGIVSEVNEDA
+534 VGIVSSVDKDA
-545 GTLTVISGD
+545 DTLTVISGD
-554 VNGKVD
+554 VDGKVA

-573 SVAYAQIALSEGDSD
+573 SVAYAQIELSEGDSD

-594 SDIIEIDPVF
+594 SDIIETDPVF

-686 VQLNYSFNKNEITKD
+686 VQLNYSFNENEITAD

-715 LPSVS
+715 LDSVS
-720 HSGNITWRD
+720 DSGNITWRD
-729 ITTGKDVVVG
+729 GTGKDVVVG
-739 TYNIDGDTVTFTY
+739 TYNIVGDTVTFTY
-752 NEDFADGKAFDGDF
+752 NETFADGKAFDGDF

-778 EGQTIHFG
+778 ENQKINFG

-945 STEVKNTN
+945 SKEVKNTE
-953 PRLTKSGNYDASS
+953 PRLTKSGNYDANS

-972 VKINNPYGED
+972 VTIKNPYGED
-982 LRGKTFKDFLPAGL
+982 LRGKKFTDLLPAGL
-996 EVVDVVKIQR
+996 EVVNNVEITR
-1006 GYYSDDI
+1006 GYWSDDI
-1013 KPVSAADFIKDGYS
+1013 KPVSAEDFKKAGCS
-1027 YTFPTDLAH
+1027 YTFPTDKS
-1036 GPETESFY
+1036 ETAAFY
-1044 TIEIKT
+1044 TIKIQT
-1050 KVPDNTT
+1050 KVPDGTA
-1057 VGTIYTNTAD
+1057 VGTTYTNTAD
-1067 FDGSGASG
+1067 FDGNSASG
-1075 DVTVTDRSSY
+1075 EVTVTDRSSY
-1085 LNKSLSKAED
+1085 LSKSLSTAED

-1109 SIPTGWDEITL
+1109 SIPTGWNKITL
-1120 TDTIHDAEVNGT
+1120 TDTIHDAEVEGI

-1142 SELKEEIK
+1142 SELRDEIK
-1150 NNLHLTLFNSSDTV
+1150 ANLYLTLFNSSETV
-1164 TMANASD
+1164 TMANASEHH
-1171 YNVTFTVTY
+1171 VTFTVTY
-1180 YDENNAVVTNDDA
+1180 YDEHGNTITNNDA
-1193 HVTKFSIT
+1193 HVAKFTIT
-1201 AKLADGKTLDATSM
+1201 ANLADGQTLDATSM
-1215 ELSSYHTVADISN
+1215 VLSSYHTVADISN
-1228 AGIEEPWR
+1228 AGIEEPWL
-1236 FVNNAASGGKT
+1236 FVNNAASGDKT
-1247 TDASYT
+1247 SDASYT

-1263 KLVYN
+1263 KLVYEYGN
-1268 ENNFDA
+1268 FNN
-1274 AGSKISELDYDKNNG
+1274 AGSKISELDYTSNGG

-1303 KDELTTKD
+1303 KDPLTTKD

-1327 SVDVGANEYKS
+1327 SVTVGANEYKA
-1338 DGSVLHQTWFAH
+1338 DGSVNHQAWFAN
-1350 TIYGSNGRLDY
+1350 TIYGSGGRSNYD
-1361 EISAT
+1361 ISAT
-1366 KNFSASKTHIGVN
+1366 KNFSASKTHIGAT

-1390 KGYNVSAK
+1390 SGYNVSDK

-1418 LRTQNIY
+1418 LRTENKY
-1425 RNSAEWNGDKAETKT
+1425 RNSAEWNGDKAETET

-1454 IVDEGTDAT
+1454 VVTEDPDASGKPT
-1463 GNKLATKKINYSVVI
+1463 ATKKINYSVVI
-1478 NPTGDNLLNTSN
+1478 NPTGDKLLTTSN

-1499 FDPSDNTSA
+1499 FEPSDNTSA

-1536 IGHDRFTAIYD
+1536 IGHDRFTATYD

-1587 IGLEE
+1587 SGLVE

-1598 VVNYDSTATVR
+1598 VVNYDSSATVR

-1621 DYLVTLRGAIFQ
+1621 DYLVTLPGATFQ
-1633 LAKWNKTTKTFDE
+1633 LAKWNKTTGTFEE

-1653 ASGQIN
+1653 SSGQIN
-1659 FGLQD
+1659 FGLLD
-1664 SSATAESFTESSAQ
+1664 SSATAETTDTSSAQ

-1697 PSKSPIYLLWGAFSS
+1697 LSKSPIYLLWGAFSNT
-1712 IKRADAF
+1712 KRADAF
-1719 NAATGGESYIHDASE
+1719 NAATGESSIHDASE

-1762 SITVAKHWLDTDGK
+1762 SITVAKHWLDTDGT
-1776 TELALDRVNSTYTAT
+1776 TELALDKVNSTYTAT
-1791 VELWRKGYQ
+1791 VELRRKSYQ
-1800 SGGEKPDTKVE
+1800 YGSQKSDDLVKT
-1811 SVTLDSSNNW
+1811 VTLDNSNNW
-1821 SYSWNDLP
+1821 SYSWNNLP

-1893 AVGGTMMLTA
+1893 AVGGTMMLSA
-1903 LAYSFIHR
+1903 LAYNFIHR
-1911 KRRHEGR
+1911 KRRREGR

>member
-14 ENRHMLRRYTAFV
+14 ENRHTLRRYTAFV

-39 WQLHGIGI
+39 WQLHGVGI

-55 HEVEHTHTAAC
+55 GEVEHAHTADC

-73 GYTEG
+73 GYAEG
-78 ELENADEIAAAEAAA
+78 ELENADEVAAAEAAA
-93 GSAQSSAEDEIMP
+93 ASAAQSSAEEEIMP

-118 EHTADC
+118 EHTDDC
-124 YVEVQTLTCM
+124 YTEVQTLTCL
-134 EEEHTHGDDCFDP
+134 EEEHVHDDDCYDP
-147 EDGTL
+147 EDGSL
-152 ICEKYEHTHG
+152 ICEKFEHTHD
-162 ESCYTTEYELACGL
+162 ESCYTTEYELTCGL
-176 EEGEL
+176 QDGEL

-207 VVNTVEPIYH
+207 VVDTVEPIYH

-224 EKVLTCPLPEHHH
+224 EEVLVCPLPEHHH
-237 TVACLSDTSADLET
+237 TVSCLSDTSADLET
-251 PEEWQAANAD
+251 PEEWQAANAE
-261 AVITGEWNKDLL
+261 AVITGEWNEDLL

-285 VKNFEIDPADGV
+285 EKNFEIDPADGV
-297 TLHYYSRY
+297 TLRYYSRY
-305 GQSYGNPYGE
+305 GQSYGNAYGE
-315 WDVMFLSY
+315 WDVMFLAY

-348 SGMDWLLQEDGSAAQ
+348 SGMDWLLEEDGSAAQ

-372 YVTRTVAVDSSAA
+372 YVTRTVAVDSSADS
-385 GAEPDLDDLFNVDT
+385 AEPDLDDLFSVD
-399 ADTSFS
+399 AE
-405 MDAAFE
+405 FE
-411 NGAELED
+411 NSAELEG
-418 SDASAL
+418 SGVSAL
-424 AAAPSTALQDPAA
+424 DAAPSADD
-437 APSTGTQDTV
+437 STGAQDT
-447 IAPSTGT
+447 AATSGT

-460 PSIVDPEP
+460 PEPVDPQT

-474 PVYSAGTAASSTA
+474 PVDSADTAA
-487 ASTPSTVTSASST
+487 PSTVTS
-500 VSSASGADTLAP
+500 VSGADTLAP
-512 SVGSPAAEPQTTT
+512 SVVSPAAEPQTTT

-534 VGIVSEVNEDA
+534 VGIVSSVDEDA
-545 GTLTVISGD
+545 DTLTVISGD
-554 VNGKVD
+554 VDGKVA

-573 SVAYAQIALSEGDSD
+573 SVAYAQIELSEGDTS
-588 SDDDTA
+588 

-604 SCSVTTVYETAS
+604 SCSVTTVYGTVS

-631 APSTYAVTAVSAT
+631 APSTYAAAAVSAT
-644 PVDMGTHITNVSVQ
+644 AVDMGTHITNVSVQ
-658 VPNSTDGSGVV
+658 VPAYTDGSGNV

-686 VQLNYSFNKNEITKD
+686 VQLNYGFLANEITSD

-720 HSGNITWRD
+720 HSGNITWHD
-729 ITTGKDVVVG
+729 STTGKNVIVG
-739 TYNIDGDTVTFTY
+739 TYAIDGDTVTFTY
-752 NEDFADGKAFDGDF
+752 NEEFADGKAFDGDF
-766 EFKASASSDSSM
+766 EFKASVSSDSSM
-778 EGQTIHFG
+778 ENQEINFG

-792 TIKKEDLISD
+792 TIKKEDLTHD

-809 QKDASGK
+809 QKDEAGK
-816 ELIKYDSTAKT
+816 ELIKFDSATKT

-841 TGDTVNLTDFF
+841 TGTTVDITDFF

-914 RYHATIPVNDDYTYK
+914 RYHATIPVNDNYTYK

-945 STEVKNTN
+945 SKEVKNTE
-953 PRLTKSGNYDASS
+953 PRLTKSGNYDANS

-982 LRGKTFKDFLPAGL
+982 LRGKTFKDFLPAEL

-1006 GYYSDDI
+1006 GYYSEDI
-1013 KPVSAADFIKDGYS
+1013 KPVSAADFKKDKYA

-1050 KVPDNTT
+1050 KVPDNTP
-1057 VGTIYTNTAD
+1057 VGTTYTNTAD

-1085 LNKSLSKAED
+1085 LNKSWSTAED

-1109 SIPTGWDEITL
+1109 SIPTGWNEITL

-1132 EQDGTHYAVL
+1132 EQDDTHYAVL
-1142 SELKEEIK
+1142 SELKAEI
-1150 NNLHLTLFNSSDTV
+1150 NANLHLTLFNSSETV
-1164 TMANASD
+1164 TMANASEHH
-1171 YNVTFTVTY
+1171 VTFTVTY
-1180 YDENNAVVTNDDA
+1180 YDEYGNQTTNNDA
-1193 HVTKFSIT
+1193 HVTKFTIT
-1201 AKLADGKTLDATSM
+1201 AKLADGQTLDATSM
-1215 ELSSYHTVADISN
+1215 VLSSYHTVADISN

-1236 FVNNAASGGKT
+1236 FVNTAASGDKT
-1247 TDASYT
+1247 SDASYT

-1274 AGSKISELDYDKNNG
+1274 AGSKISELDYKKNNG

-1303 KDELTTKD
+1303 KDLLTTKD
-1311 LVITDTLPA
+1311 LEITDTLPA

-1327 SVDVGANEYKS
+1327 NIITVGALSFNT
-1338 DGSVLHQTWFAH
+1338 DGSVPHQSWLAQ
-1350 TIYGSNGRLDY
+1350 TIHGSDGRPDY
-1361 EISAT
+1361 KISTSENFDVSKKSIGAT
-1366 KNFSASKTHIGVN
+1366 
-1379 DTDRTITFTIN
+1379 DTDRTITFTI
-1390 KGYNVSAK
+1390 KSGYNVSAK
-1398 PQVFYIRYSVS
+1398 PQVFYIRYWVS

-1418 LRTQNIY
+1418 LRTENKY
-1425 RNSAEWNGDKAETKT
+1425 RNSAEWNGDKAETET

-1454 IVDEGTDAT
+1454 IVDEGTDDT

-1478 NPTGDNLLNTSN
+1478 NPTGAKLLTTSN

-1499 FDPSDNTSA
+1499 FEPSANTSA
-1508 DLDLS
+1508 ELDLS
-1513 SIHLYGVTLDTTT
+1513 SIHLYGVTLDTG
-1526 GNLVADHTNE
+1526 GNIVADHTNE
-1536 IGHDRFTAIYD
+1536 IGHDRFTATYD
-1547 SPNHTMTVTVPDE
+1547 SPSHTMTVTVPDE

-1587 IGLEE
+1587 SGLEE

-1598 VVNYDSTATVR
+1598 VVNYDSSATVR

-1621 DYLVTLRGAIFQ
+1621 DYLVTLPGATFQ
-1633 LAKWNKTTKTFDE
+1633 LAKYNKTTGKFEE

-1659 FGLQD
+1659 FSLQG
-1664 SSATAESFTESSAQ
+1664 SSATVEIPTESSAQ

-1697 PSKSPIYLLWGAFSS
+1697 LSKSPIYLLWGAFSNTT
-1712 IKRADAF
+1712 RAEAF
-1719 NAATGGESYIHDASE
+1719 NAATGEPFIHDASE
-1734 YDKWLDCNNVTYL
+1734 YNKWLNCNDVTYL
-1747 ARGDISA
+1747 ARGESSA

-1776 TELALDRVNSTYTAT
+1776 TELAPNKVNSTYTAT
-1791 VELWRKGYQ
+1791 VELWRKGYKDGSQ
-1800 SGGEKPDTKVE
+1800 TSDTKVDTE
-1811 SVTLDSSNNW
+1811 PVILNSSNNW
-1821 SYSWNDLP
+1821 SHSWKDL
-1829 LTDPADSS
+1829 LLVDPNNSS
-1837 ITYKYYVKETA
+1837 ITYKYYVKETDR
-1848 CSGTFKYDLNNTG
+1848 SGTFKYDLNNTG

-1911 KRRHEGR
+1911 KRRREGR

>member
-14 ENRHMLRRYTAFV
+14 ENRHTLRRYTAFV

-39 WQLHGIGI
+39 WQLHGVGI

-55 HEVEHTHTAAC
+55 GEVEHAHTADC

-78 ELENADEIAAAEAAA
+78 QLENADEVAAAEAAA
-93 GSAQSSAEDEIMP
+93 ASAAQSSAEEEIMP

-118 EHTADC
+118 EHTDDC
-124 YVEVQTLTCM
+124 YTEVQTLTCM
-134 EEEHTHGDDCFDP
+134 EEEHVHDDDCYDP

-152 ICEKYEHTHG
+152 ICEKFEHTHD
-162 ESCYTTEYELACGL
+162 ESCYTTEYELTCGL

-181 VEQVVEPTQTAEL
+181 VEQVVEPTQSAEL

-207 VVNTVEPIYH
+207 VVDTVEPIYH

-224 EKVLTCPLPEHHH
+224 EEVLVCPLPEHHH
-237 TVACLSDTSADLET
+237 TVSCLSDTSADLET

-261 AVITGEWNKDLL
+261 AVITGEWNEDLL

-285 VKNFEIDPADGV
+285 EKNFEIDPADGV
-297 TLHYYSRY
+297 TLRYYSRY
-305 GQSYGNPYGE
+305 GQSYGNAYGE
-315 WDVMFLSY
+315 WDVMFLAY

-348 SGMDWLLQEDGSAAQ
+348 SGMDWLLEEDGSAAQ

-372 YVTRTVAVDSSAA
+372 YVTRTVAVDSSADS
-385 GAEPDLDDLFNVDT
+385 AEPDLDDLFSVDT
-399 ADTSFS
+399 E
-405 MDAAFE
+405 FE
-411 NGAELED
+411 NSAELEG
-418 SDASAL
+418 SGVSAL
-424 AAAPSTALQDPAA
+424 DAAPSADD
-437 APSTGTQDTV
+437 STGAQDT
-447 IAPSTGT
+447 AATSGT

-460 PSIVDPEP
+460 PEPVDPQP

-474 PVYSAGTAASSTA
+474 PVDSADTAA
-487 ASTPSTVTSASST
+487 PSTVTS
-500 VSSASGADTLAP
+500 VSGADTLAP
-512 SVGSPAAEPQTTT
+512 SVVSPAAEPQTTT

-534 VGIVSEVNEDA
+534 VGIVSSVDKDA
-545 GTLTVISGD
+545 DTLTVISGD
-554 VNGKVD
+554 VDGKVA

-573 SVAYAQIALSEGDSD
+573 SVAYAQIELSEGDSD

-594 SDIIEIDPVF
+594 SDIIETDPVF

-686 VQLNYSFNKNEITKD
+686 VQLNYSFNENEITAD
-701 NRVATYKLPNGITL
+701 NRVATYKFPNGITL
-715 LPSVS
+715 LDSVS
-720 HSGNITWRD
+720 DSGNITWRD
-729 ITTGKDVVVG
+729 STGKDVVVG
-739 TYNIDGDTVTFTY
+739 TYNIVGDTVTFTY
-752 NEDFADGKAFDGDF
+752 NETFADGKAFDGDF

-778 EGQTIHFG
+778 ENQKINFG

-945 STEVKNTN
+945 SKEVKNTE
-953 PRLTKSGNYDASS
+953 PRLTKSGNYDANS

-972 VKINNPYGED
+972 VTIKNPYGED
-982 LRGKTFKDFLPAGL
+982 LRGKKFTDLLPAGL
-996 EVVDVVKIQR
+996 EVVNNVEITR
-1006 GYYSDDI
+1006 GYWSDDI
-1013 KPVSAADFIKDGYS
+1013 KPVSAEDFKKAGCS
-1027 YTFPTDLAH
+1027 YTFPTDKS
-1036 GPETESFY
+1036 ETAAFY
-1044 TIEIKT
+1044 TIKIQT
-1050 KVPDNTT
+1050 KVPDGTA
-1057 VGTIYTNTAD
+1057 VGTTYTNTAD
-1067 FDGSGASG
+1067 FDGNSASG
-1075 DVTVTDRSSY
+1075 EVTVTDRSSY
-1085 LNKSLSKAED
+1085 LSKSLSTAED

-1109 SIPTGWDEITL
+1109 SIPTGWNKITL
-1120 TDTIHDAEVNGT
+1120 TDTIHDAEVEGI

-1142 SELKEEIK
+1142 SELRDEIK
-1150 NNLHLTLFNSSDTV
+1150 ANLYLTLFNSSETV
-1164 TMANASD
+1164 TMANASEHH
-1171 YNVTFTVTY
+1171 VTFTVTY
-1180 YDENNAVVTNDDA
+1180 YDEHGNTITNNDA
-1193 HVTKFSIT
+1193 HVAKFTIT
-1201 AKLADGKTLDATSM
+1201 ANLADGQTLDATSM
-1215 ELSSYHTVADISN
+1215 VLSSYHTVADISN
-1228 AGIEEPWR
+1228 AGIEEPWL
-1236 FVNNAASGGKT
+1236 FVNNATSGDKT
-1247 TDASYT
+1247 SDASYT

-1263 KLVYN
+1263 KLVYEYGN
-1268 ENNFDA
+1268 FNN
-1274 AGSKISELDYDKNNG
+1274 AGSKISELDYTSNGG

-1303 KDELTTKD
+1303 KDPLTTKD

-1327 SVDVGANEYKS
+1327 SVTVGANEYKA
-1338 DGSVLHQTWFAH
+1338 DGSVNHQAWFAN
-1350 TIYGSNGRLDY
+1350 TIYGSGGRSNYD
-1361 EISAT
+1361 ISAT
-1366 KNFSASKTHIGVN
+1366 KNFSASKTHIGAT

-1390 KGYNVSAK
+1390 SGYNVSDK

-1418 LRTQNIY
+1418 LRTENKY
-1425 RNSAEWNGDKAETKT
+1425 RNSAEWNGDKAETET

-1454 IVDEGTDAT
+1454 VVTEDPDASGKPT
-1463 GNKLATKKINYSVVI
+1463 ATKKINYSVVI
-1478 NPTGDNLLNTSN
+1478 NPTGDKLLTTSN
-1490 TLTLTDTLS
+1490 TTLTLTDTLS
-1499 FDPSDNTSA
+1499 FEPSDNTSA

-1536 IGHDRFTAIYD
+1536 IGHDRFTATYD

-1587 IGLEE
+1587 SGLVE

-1598 VVNYDSTATVR
+1598 VVNYDSSATVR

-1621 DYLVTLRGAIFQ
+1621 DYLVTLPGATFQ
-1633 LAKWNKTTKTFDE
+1633 LAKWNKTAGTFEE

-1697 PSKSPIYLLWGAFSS
+1697 LSKSPIYLLWGAFSNT
-1712 IKRADAF
+1712 KQDDAF
-1719 NAATGGESYIHDASE
+1719 KTATGETCVNDSE
-1734 YDKWLDCNNVTYL
+1734 YNQGIDSSKVTYL

-1776 TELALDRVNSTYTAT
+1776 TELAPDKVNSTYTAT
-1791 VELWRKGYQ
+1791 VELRRKGYQ
-1800 SGGEKPDTKVE
+1800 YSGEKSDTKVE
-1811 SVTLDSSNNW
+1811 SVTLDNSNNW
-1821 SYSWNDLP
+1821 SYSWNNLP

-1893 AVGGTMMLTA
+1893 AVGGTMMLSA

-1911 KRRHEGR
+1911 KRRREGR

>member
-14 ENRHMLRRYTAFV
+14 ENRHTLRRYTAFV

-39 WQLHGIGI
+39 WQLHGVGI

-55 HEVEHTHTAAC
+55 GEVEHAHTADC

-78 ELENADEIAAAEAAA
+78 QLENADEVAAAEAAA
-93 GSAQSSAEDEIMP
+93 ASAAQSSAEEEIMP

-118 EHTADC
+118 EHTDDC
-124 YVEVQTLTCM
+124 YTEVQTLTCM
-134 EEEHTHGDDCFDP
+134 EEEHVHDDDCYDP

-152 ICEKYEHTHG
+152 ICEKFEHTHD
-162 ESCYTTEYELACGL
+162 ESCYTTEYELTCGL

-181 VEQVVEPTQTAEL
+181 VEQVVEPTQSAEL

-207 VVNTVEPIYH
+207 VVDTVEPIYH

-224 EKVLTCPLPEHHH
+224 EEVLVCPLPEHHH
-237 TVACLSDTSADLET
+237 TVSCLSDTSADLET

-261 AVITGEWNKDLL
+261 AVITGEWNEDLL

-285 VKNFEIDPADGV
+285 EKNFEIDPADGV
-297 TLHYYSRY
+297 TLRYYSRY
-305 GQSYGNPYGE
+305 GQSYGNAYGE
-315 WDVMFLSY
+315 WDVMFLAY

-348 SGMDWLLQEDGSAAQ
+348 SGMDWLLEEDGSAAQ

-372 YVTRTVAVDSSAA
+372 YVTRTVAVDSSADS
-385 GAEPDLDDLFNVDT
+385 AEPDLDDLFSVD
-399 ADTSFS
+399 AE
-405 MDAAFE
+405 FE
-411 NGAELED
+411 NSAELEG
-418 SDASAL
+418 SGVSAL
-424 AAAPSTALQDPAA
+424 DAAPSADD
-437 APSTGTQDTV
+437 STGAQDT
-447 IAPSTGT
+447 AATSGT

-460 PSIVDPEP
+460 PDPVDPQP

-474 PVYSAGTAASSTA
+474 PVDSADTAA
-487 ASTPSTVTSASST
+487 PSTVTS
-500 VSSASGADTLAP
+500 VSGADTLAP
-512 SVGSPAAEPQTTT
+512 SVVSPAAEPQTTT

-534 VGIVSEVNEDA
+534 VGIVSSVDEDA
-545 GTLTVISGD
+545 DTLTVISGD
-554 VNGKVD
+554 VDGKVA

-573 SVAYAQIALSEGDSD
+573 SVAYAQIELSEGDSD
-588 SDDDTA
+588 SDDDIS
-594 SDIIEIDPVF
+594 SDIIETDPVF

-686 VQLNYSFNKNEITKD
+686 VQLNYSFNENEITAD

-715 LPSVS
+715 LDSVS
-720 HSGNITWRD
+720 DSGNITWRD
-729 ITTGKDVVVG
+729 STGKDVVVG
-739 TYNIDGDTVTFTY
+739 TYNIVGDTVTFTY
-752 NEDFADGKAFDGDF
+752 NETFADGKAFDGDF

-778 EGQTIHFG
+778 ENQKINFG

-945 STEVKNTN
+945 SKEVKNTE
-953 PRLTKSGNYDASS
+953 PRLTKSGNYDANS

-972 VKINNPYGED
+972 VTIKNPYGED
-982 LRGKTFKDFLPAGL
+982 LRGKKFTDLLPAGL
-996 EVVDVVKIQR
+996 EVVNNVEITR
-1006 GYYSDDI
+1006 GYWSDDI
-1013 KPVSAADFIKDGYS
+1013 KPVSAEDFKKAGCS
-1027 YTFPTDLAH
+1027 YTFPTDKS
-1036 GPETESFY
+1036 ETAAFY
-1044 TIEIKT
+1044 TIKIQT
-1050 KVPDNTT
+1050 KVPDGTA
-1057 VGTIYTNTAD
+1057 VGTTYTNTAD
-1067 FDGSGASG
+1067 FDGNSASG
-1075 DVTVTDRSSY
+1075 EVTVTDRSSY
-1085 LNKSLSKAED
+1085 LSKSLSTAED

-1109 SIPTGWDEITL
+1109 SIPTGWNKITL
-1120 TDTIHDAEVNGT
+1120 TDTIHDAEVEGI

-1142 SELKEEIK
+1142 SELRDEIK
-1150 NNLHLTLFNSSDTV
+1150 ANLYLTLFNSSETV
-1164 TMANASD
+1164 TMANASEHH
-1171 YNVTFTVTY
+1171 VTFTVTY
-1180 YDENNAVVTNDDA
+1180 YDEHGNTITNNDA
-1193 HVTKFSIT
+1193 HVAKFTIT
-1201 AKLADGKTLDATSM
+1201 ANLADGQTLDATSM
-1215 ELSSYHTVADISN
+1215 VLSSYHTVADISN
-1228 AGIEEPWR
+1228 AGIEEPWL
-1236 FVNNAASGGKT
+1236 FVNNAASGDKT
-1247 TDASYT
+1247 SDASYT

-1263 KLVYN
+1263 KLVYEYGN
-1268 ENNFDA
+1268 FNN
-1274 AGSKISELDYDKNNG
+1274 AGSKISELDYTSNGG

-1303 KDELTTKD
+1303 KDPLTTKD

-1327 SVDVGANEYKS
+1327 SVTVGANEYKA
-1338 DGSVLHQTWFAH
+1338 DGSVNHQAWFAN
-1350 TIYGSNGRLDY
+1350 TIYGSGGRSNYD
-1361 EISAT
+1361 ISAT
-1366 KNFSASKTHIGVN
+1366 KNFSASKTHIGAT

-1390 KGYNVSAK
+1390 SGYNVSDK
-1398 PQVFYIRYSVS
+1398 PQVFYIRYLVS

-1418 LRTQNIY
+1418 LRTENKY
-1425 RNSAEWNGDKAETKT
+1425 RNSAEWNGDKAETET

-1454 IVDEGTDAT
+1454 VVTEDPDASGKPT
-1463 GNKLATKKINYSVVI
+1463 ATKKINYSVVI
-1478 NPTGDNLLNTSN
+1478 NPTGDKLLTTSN

-1499 FDPSDNTSA
+1499 FEPSDNTSA

-1536 IGHDRFTAIYD
+1536 IGHDRFTATYD

-1587 IGLEE
+1587 SGLVE

-1598 VVNYDSTATVR
+1598 VVNYDSSATVR

-1621 DYLVTLRGAIFQ
+1621 DYLVTLPGATFQ
-1633 LAKWNKTTKTFDE
+1633 LAKWNKTAGTFEE

-1697 PSKSPIYLLWGAFSS
+1697 LSKSPIYLLWGAFSNT
-1712 IKRADAF
+1712 KQDDAF
-1719 NAATGGESYIHDASE
+1719 KTATGETCVNDSE
-1734 YDKWLDCNNVTYL
+1734 YNQGIDSSKVTYL

-1776 TELALDRVNSTYTAT
+1776 TELALDKVNSTYTAT
-1791 VELWRKGYQ
+1791 VELWRKSYQ
-1800 SGGEKPDTKVE
+1800 YGSQKSDDLVKT
-1811 SVTLDSSNNW
+1811 VTLDNSNNW
-1821 SYSWNDLP
+1821 SYSWNNLP
-1829 LTDPADSS
+1829 LTDSADSS

-1893 AVGGTMMLTA
+1893 AVGGTMMLSA

>member
-14 ENRHMLRRYTAFV
+14 ENRHTLRRYTAFV

-39 WQLHGIGI
+39 WQLHGVGI

-55 HEVEHTHTAAC
+55 GEVEHAHTADC

-78 ELENADEIAAAEAAA
+78 ELENADEVAAAEAAA
-93 GSAQSSAEDEIMP
+93 ASAAQSSAEEEIMP

-118 EHTADC
+118 EHTDDC
-124 YVEVQTLTCM
+124 YTEVQTLTCL
-134 EEEHTHGDDCFDP
+134 EEEHVHDDDCYDP
-147 EDGTL
+147 EDGSL
-152 ICEKYEHTHG
+152 ICEKFEHTHD
-162 ESCYTTEYELACGL
+162 ESCYTTEYELTCGL
-176 EEGEL
+176 QDGEL

-207 VVNTVEPIYH
+207 VVDTVEPIYH

-224 EKVLTCPLPEHHH
+224 EEVLVCPLPEHHH
-237 TVACLSDTSADLET
+237 TVSCLSDTSADLET
-251 PEEWQAANAD
+251 PEEWQAANAE
-261 AVITGEWNKDLL
+261 AVITGEWSEDLL

-285 VKNFEIDPADGV
+285 EKNFEIDPADGV
-297 TLHYYSRY
+297 TLRYYSRY
-305 GQSYGNPYGE
+305 GQSYGNAYGE
-315 WDVMFLSY
+315 WDVMFLAY

-348 SGMDWLLQEDGSAAQ
+348 SGMDWLLEEDGSAAQ

-372 YVTRTVAVDSSAA
+372 YVTRTVAVDSSADS
-385 GAEPDLDDLFNVDT
+385 AEPDLDDLFSVDT
-399 ADTSFS
+399 E
-405 MDAAFE
+405 FE
-411 NGAELED
+411 NSAEPED
-418 SDASAL
+418 SGVSAL
-424 AAAPSTALQDPAA
+424 DAAPSADD
-437 APSTGTQDTV
+437 STGAQDT
-447 IAPSTGT
+447 AATSGT

-460 PSIVDPEP
+460 PDTVDPQP
-468 EQPAEK
+468 DQPAEK
-474 PVYSAGTAASSTA
+474 PVDSADTAA
-487 ASTPSTVTSASST
+487 PSTVTS
-500 VSSASGADTLAP
+500 VSGADTLAP

-534 VGIVSEVNEDA
+534 VGIVSEVDEDA
-545 GTLTVISGD
+545 DTLTVISGD
-554 VNGKVD
+554 VDGKVA
-560 EVTLFNTDVENVI
+560 EVTLFNTEVENII
-573 SVAYAQIALSEGDSD
+573 SVAYAQIELSEGDTS
-588 SDDDTA
+588 SDDDIS
-594 SDIIEIDPVF
+594 SDIIETDPVF
-604 SCSVTTVYETAS
+604 SCSVTTVYGTVS
-616 ASAVRPSRSRAARYA
+616 ASAVRPSRSRAARYT
-631 APSTYAVTAVSAT
+631 APSTYAAAAVSAT
-644 PVDMGTHITNVSVQ
+644 AVDMGTHITNVSVQ

-686 VQLNYSFNKNEITKD
+686 VQLNYSFNKDEITKD

-729 ITTGKDVVVG
+729 RTTGKDVVVG

-752 NEDFADGKAFDGDF
+752 NEDFANGKAFDGDF

-778 EGQTIHFG
+778 EGQTINFG

-914 RYHATIPVNDDYTYK
+914 RYHATIPVNADYTYK

-945 STEVKNTN
+945 SKEVKNTE
-953 PRLTKSGNYDASS
+953 PRLTKSGNYDANS

-972 VKINNPYGED
+972 VTIKNPYGED
-982 LRGKTFKDFLPAGL
+982 LRGKKFTDLLPAGL
-996 EVVDVVKIQR
+996 EVVNNVEITR
-1006 GYYSDDI
+1006 GHWSDDI
-1013 KPVSAADFIKDGYS
+1013 KPVSAEDFKKAGYS
-1027 YTFPTDLAH
+1027 YTFPTDKS
-1036 GPETESFY
+1036 ETAAFY
-1044 TIEIKT
+1044 TIKIQT
-1050 KVPDNTT
+1050 KVPDGTA
-1057 VGTIYTNTAD
+1057 VGTTYSNTAE
-1067 FDGSGASG
+1067 FDGNSASG
-1075 DVTVTDRSSY
+1075 EVTVTDRSSY
-1085 LNKSLSKAED
+1085 LSKSLSTAED

-1109 SIPTGWDEITL
+1109 SIPTGWNKITL
-1120 TDTIHDAEVNGT
+1120 TDTIHDAEVEGI

-1142 SELKEEIK
+1142 SELKDEIK
-1150 NNLHLTLFNSSDTV
+1150 ANLYLTLFNSSETV
-1164 TMANASD
+1164 TMANASEHH
-1171 YNVTFTVTY
+1171 VTFTVTY
-1180 YDENNAVVTNDDA
+1180 YDEHGNTITNNDA
-1193 HVTKFSIT
+1193 HVAKFTIT
-1201 AKLADGKTLDATSM
+1201 AKLADGQTLDATSM
-1215 ELSSYHTVADISN
+1215 VLSSYHTVADISN
-1228 AGIEEPWR
+1228 AGIEEPWL
-1236 FVNNAASGGKT
+1236 FVNNAASGDKT
-1247 TDASYT
+1247 SDASYT

-1263 KLVYN
+1263 KLVYEYGN
-1268 ENNFDA
+1268 FNN
-1274 AGSKISELDYDKNNG
+1274 AGSKISELDYTSNGG

-1303 KDELTTKD
+1303 KDPLTTKD

-1327 SVDVGANEYKS
+1327 SVTVGANEYKA
-1338 DGSVLHQTWFAH
+1338 DGSVNHQAWFAN
-1350 TIYGSNGRLDY
+1350 TIYGSGGRSNYD
-1361 EISAT
+1361 ISAT
-1366 KNFSASKTHIGVN
+1366 KNFSASKTQIGAT

-1390 KGYNVSAK
+1390 KGYNVSDK

-1418 LRTQNIY
+1418 LRTENKY
-1425 RNSAEWNGDKAETKT
+1425 RNSAEWNGDKAETET

-1454 IVDEGTDAT
+1454 VVTEAPDASGKPT
-1463 GNKLATKKINYSVVI
+1463 ATKKINYSVVI
-1478 NPTGDNLLNTSN
+1478 NPTGAKLLTTSN

-1499 FDPSDNTSA
+1499 FNPSDNTSA

-1526 GNLVADHTNE
+1526 GNIVADHTNE
-1536 IGHDRFTAIYD
+1536 IGHDRFTATYD

-1587 IGLEE
+1587 TGLEE

-1598 VVNYDSTATVR
+1598 VVNYDSSATVR

-1621 DYLVTLRGAIFQ
+1621 DYLVTLPGATFQ
-1633 LAKWNKTTKTFDE
+1633 LAKWNKTTGTFE
-1646 VCTLKTN
+1646 KVCTLKTN
-1653 ASGQIN
+1653 SSGQIN
-1659 FGLQD
+1659 FGLLD
-1664 SSATAESFTESSAQ
+1664 SSATAEIPTESSAQ

-1697 PSKSPIYLLWGAFSS
+1697 LSKSPIYLLWGAFSNT
-1712 IKRADAF
+1712 KQDDAF
-1719 NAATGGESYIHDASE
+1719 KTATGETWVNDSE
-1734 YDKWLDCNNVTYL
+1734 YNQGIDSSKVTYL

-1762 SITVAKHWLDTDGK
+1762 SITVAKHWLDTDGT
-1776 TELALDRVNSTYTAT
+1776 TELALDKVNSTYTAT

-1800 SGGEKPDTKVE
+1800 NGSEMSDTQVDTR
-1811 SVTLDSSNNW
+1811 TLDNSNNW
-1821 SYSWNDLP
+1821 SYSWNNLP

-1911 KRRHEGR
+1911 KRRREGR

>member
-14 ENRHMLRRYTAFV
+14 ENRHTLRRYTAFV

-39 WQLHGIGI
+39 WQLHGVGI

-55 HEVEHTHTAAC
+55 GEVEHAHTADC

-78 ELENADEIAAAEAAA
+78 QLENADEVAAAEAAA
-93 GSAQSSAEDEIMP
+93 ASAAQSSAEQEIMP

-118 EHTADC
+118 EHTDDC
-124 YVEVQTLTCM
+124 YTEVQTLTCM
-134 EEEHTHGDDCFDP
+134 EEEHVHDDDCYDP

-152 ICEKYEHTHG
+152 ICEKFEHTHD
-162 ESCYTTEYELACGL
+162 ESCYTTEYELTCGL

-207 VVNTVEPIYH
+207 VVDTVEPIYH

-224 EKVLTCPLPEHHH
+224 EEVLVCPLPEHHH
-237 TVACLSDTSADLET
+237 IVSCLSDTSADLET

-261 AVITGEWNKDLL
+261 AVITGEWNEDLL

-285 VKNFEIDPADGV
+285 EKNFEIDPADGV
-297 TLHYYSRY
+297 TLRYYSRY
-305 GQSYGNPYGE
+305 GQSYGNAYGE
-315 WDVMFLSY
+315 WDVMFLAY

-348 SGMDWLLQEDGSAAQ
+348 SGMDWLLEEDGSAAQ

-372 YVTRTVAVDSSAA
+372 YVTRTVAVDSSADS
-385 GAEPDLDDLFNVDT
+385 AEPDLDDLFSVDT
-399 ADTSFS
+399 E
-405 MDAAFE
+405 FE
-411 NGAELED
+411 NSAELEG
-418 SDASAL
+418 SGVSAQD
-424 AAAPSTALQDPAA
+424 AAPGADD
-437 APSTGTQDTV
+437 STGAQDT
-447 IAPSTGT
+447 AATSGT

-460 PSIVDPEP
+460 PEPVDPQT

-474 PVYSAGTAASSTA
+474 PVDSADTAA
-487 ASTPSTVTSASST
+487 PSTVTS
-500 VSSASGADTLAP
+500 VSGADTLAP
-512 SVGSPAAEPQTTT
+512 SVVSPAAEPQTTT

-534 VGIVSEVNEDA
+534 VGIVSSVDEDA
-545 GTLTVISGD
+545 DTLTVISGD
-554 VNGKVD
+554 VDGKVA
-560 EVTLFNTDVENVI
+560 EVTLFNTEVENVI
-573 SVAYAQIALSEGDSD
+573 SVAYAQIELSEGDSD
-588 SDDDTA
+588 SDDDIS
-594 SDIIEIDPVF
+594 SDIIETDPVF
-604 SCSVTTVYETAS
+604 SCSVTTVYGTVS

-631 APSTYAVTAVSAT
+631 APSTYAAAAVSAT
-644 PVDMGTHITNVSVQ
+644 AVDMGTHITNVSVQ

-686 VQLNYSFNKNEITKD
+686 VQLNYSFNKDEITKD

-729 ITTGKDVVVG
+729 HTTGKDVVVG

-778 EGQTIHFG
+778 EGQTINFG

-816 ELIKYDSTAKT
+816 ELIKFDPATKT

-841 TGDTVNLTDFF
+841 TGTTVDITDFF
-852 DTVNSSLPSNATY
+852 DTASACPGKFQEN
-865 RQDTIK
+865 TIQ
-871 LIKIAADGTE
+871 LIKVAADGSET
-881 KDVTTDYQSKLTVGT
+881 DVTEIYKSQLNVNGS
-896 ELKYDALPELKA
+896 ELKYTALPELAA

-914 RYHATIPVNDDYTYK
+914 RYHATIQVHDDYTYQS
-929 AINKVKAE
+929 INKVKAE

-945 STEVKNTN
+945 SKEVKNTE
-953 PRLTKSGNYDASS
+953 PRLTKSGNYDANS

-972 VKINNPYGED
+972 VTIKNPYGED
-982 LRGKTFKDFLPAGL
+982 LRGKKFTDLLPAGL
-996 EVVDVVKIQR
+996 EVVNNVEITR
-1006 GYYSDDI
+1006 GHWSDDI
-1013 KPVSAADFIKDGYS
+1013 KPVSAEDFKKAGYS
-1027 YTFPTDLAH
+1027 YTFPTDKS
-1036 GPETESFY
+1036 ETAAFY
-1044 TIEIKT
+1044 TIKIQT
-1050 KVPDNTT
+1050 KVPDGTA
-1057 VGTIYTNTAD
+1057 VGTTYTNTAD

-1109 SIPTGWDEITL
+1109 SIPTGWNEITL

-1150 NNLHLTLFNSSDTV
+1150 NNLHLTLFNSSETV
-1164 TMANASD
+1164 TMANASTHH
-1171 YNVTFTVTY
+1171 VKFTVTY
-1180 YDENNAVVTNDDA
+1180 YDESGNSTTDNDA
-1193 HVTKFSIT
+1193 HVTMFTIT
-1201 AKLADGKTLDATSM
+1201 AKLDAGETLDATSM

-1228 AGIEEPWR
+1228 AGIEEPWL
-1236 FVNNAASGGKT
+1236 FVNNAASGDKT
-1247 TDASYT
+1247 SDASYT

-1274 AGSKISELDYDKNNG
+1274 AGSKISELDYKKNNG
-1289 KIYYELTIPTSLTC
+1289 KIYYELTIPTSLTS
-1303 KDELTTKD
+1303 KDDLATKD

-1350 TIYGSNGRLDY
+1350 TIYGSNGRSNYD
-1361 EISAT
+1361 ISAT

-1390 KGYNVSAK
+1390 KGYNVSDK

-1418 LRTQNIY
+1418 LRTQNTY
-1425 RNSAEWNGDKAETKT
+1425 RNSAEWNGDKAETET

-1478 NPTGDNLLNTSN
+1478 NPTGDKLLTTSN

-1499 FDPSDNTSA
+1499 FDPSANTSA

-1513 SIHLYGVTLDTTT
+1513 SIHLYGVTLDAAT

-1587 IGLEE
+1587 TGLEE

-1621 DYLVTLRGAIFQ
+1621 DYLVTLPGATFE
-1633 LAKWNKTTKTFDE
+1633 LAKWNITNKTFDK
-1646 VCTLKTN
+1646 VCDLTTN
-1653 ASGQIN
+1653 SSGQIN

-1697 PSKSPIYLLWGAFSS
+1697 LSKSPIYLLWGAFSNT
-1712 IKRADAF
+1712 KRADAF
-1719 NAATGGESYIHDASE
+1719 NAATGESFIHDASE

-1776 TELALDRVNSTYTAT
+1776 TELTLDKVNSTYTAT

-1800 SGGEKPDTKVE
+1800 HGGQKSDDLVE
-1811 SVTLDSSNNW
+1811 TVTLDSSNNW
-1821 SYSWNDLP
+1821 SYSWNNLP
-1829 LTDPADSS
+1829 LTDPTDSS

-1911 KRRHEGR
+1911 KRRREGR

>member
-1 MNDILKTYKEQFR
+1 M
-14 ENRHMLRRYTAFV
+14 
-27 LALAMITTLFVN
+27 
-39 WQLHGIGI
+39 
-47 SMTAQYQC
+47 
-55 HEVEHTHTAAC
+55 
-66 YDKVLIC
+66 
-73 GYTEG
+73 
-78 ELENADEIAAAEAAA
+78 
-93 GSAQSSAEDEIMP
+93 
-106 LELEPQIEFVPH
+106 
-118 EHTADC
+118 
-124 YVEVQTLTCM
+124 
-134 EEEHTHGDDCFDP
+134 
-147 EDGTL
+147 
-152 ICEKYEHTHG
+152 
-162 ESCYTTEYELACGL
+162 
-176 EEGEL
+176 
-181 VEQVVEPTQTAEL
+181 
-194 VAMAVAEPVALEP
+194 
-207 VVNTVEPIYH
+207 
-217 HHTDACY
+217 
-224 EKVLTCPLPEHHH
+224 
-237 TVACLSDTSADLET
+237 
-251 PEEWQAANAD
+251 
-261 AVITGEWNKDLL
+261 
-273 SVAKTQL
+273 AKTQL

-285 VKNFEIDPADGV
+285 EKNFEIDPADGV
-297 TLHYYSRY
+297 TLRYYSRY
-305 GQSYGNPYGE
+305 GQSYGNAYGE
-315 WDVMFLSY
+315 WDVMFLAY

-348 SGMDWLLQEDGSAAQ
+348 SGMDWLLEEDGSAAQ

-372 YVTRTVAVDSSAA
+372 YVTRTVAVDSSADS
-385 GAEPDLDDLFNVDT
+385 AEPDLDDQFSVDT
-399 ADTSFS
+399 E
-405 MDAAFE
+405 FE
-411 NGAELED
+411 NSAELED
-418 SDASAL
+418 SGVSAL
-424 AAAPSTALQDPAA
+424 DAAPSADD
-437 APSTGTQDTV
+437 STGAQDT
-447 IAPSTGT
+447 AATSGT

-460 PSIVDPEP
+460 PDPVDPQT

-474 PVYSAGTAASSTA
+474 PVDSADTAA
-487 ASTPSTVTSASST
+487 PSTVTS
-500 VSSASGADTLAP
+500 VSGADTLAP
-512 SVGSPAAEPQTTT
+512 SVVSPAAEPQTTT

-534 VGIVSEVNEDA
+534 VGIVSSVDSDA
-545 GTLTVISGD
+545 DTLTVISGD
-554 VNGKVD
+554 VDGKVA

-573 SVAYAQIALSEGDSD
+573 SVAYAQIELSEGDSD

-594 SDIIEIDPVF
+594 SDIIETDPVF

-686 VQLNYSFNKNEITKD
+686 VQLNYSFNENEITAD
-701 NRVATYKLPNGITL
+701 NRVATYKFPNGITL
-715 LPSVS
+715 LDSVS
-720 HSGNITWRD
+720 DSGNITWRD
-729 ITTGKDVVVG
+729 STGKDVVVG
-739 TYNIDGDTVTFTY
+739 TYNIVGDTVTFTY
-752 NEDFADGKAFDGDF
+752 NETFADGKAFDGDF

-778 EGQTIHFG
+778 ENQKINFG

-937 FDGKDSST
+937 FDGKDSYT

-982 LRGKTFKDFLPAGL
+982 LRGKTFKDFLPAEL
-996 EVVDVVKIQR
+996 EVVGEVKIQR

-1013 KPVSAADFIKDGYS
+1013 KPVSAADFKKDNYT

-1057 VGTIYTNTAD
+1057 VGTTYTNTAD

-1095 LETGKKKLTWQTSV
+1095 LETGKKKLTWKTSV
-1109 SIPTGWDEITL
+1109 SIPTGWNEITL

-1132 EQDGTHYAVL
+1132 EQDDTHYAVL
-1142 SELKEEIK
+1142 SELKDEIK
-1150 NNLHLTLFNSSDTV
+1150 NNLHLTLFNSTETV
-1164 TMANASD
+1164 TMANASEHD
-1171 YNVTFTVTY
+1171 VTFTVTY

-1215 ELSSYHTVADISN
+1215 ELSNYHTVADISN
-1228 AGIEEPWR
+1228 AGIEEPWL
-1236 FVNNAASGGKT
+1236 FVNNAASGDKT
-1247 TDASYT
+1247 SDASYT

-1263 KLVYN
+1263 KLVYEYGN
-1268 ENNFDA
+1268 FNN
-1274 AGSKISELDYDKNNG
+1274 AGSKISELDYTSNGG

-1303 KDELTTKD
+1303 KDPLTTKD

-1327 SVDVGANEYKS
+1327 SVTVGANEYKA
-1338 DGSVLHQTWFAH
+1338 DGSVNHQAWFAN
-1350 TIYGSNGRLDY
+1350 TIYGSGGRSNYD
-1361 EISAT
+1361 ISAT
-1366 KNFSASKTHIGVN
+1366 KNFSASKTHIGAT

-1390 KGYNVSAK
+1390 SGYNVSDK

-1409 VAEDASWDD
+1409 VAEDVSWDD
-1418 LRTQNIY
+1418 LRTENKY
-1425 RNSAEWNGDKAETKT
+1425 RNSAEWNGDKAETET

-1478 NPTGDNLLNTSN
+1478 NPTGDKLLTTSN
-1490 TLTLTDTLS
+1490 TTLTLTDTLS
-1499 FDPSDNTSA
+1499 FEPSDNTSA

-1536 IGHDRFTAIYD
+1536 IGHDRFTATYD

-1587 IGLEE
+1587 SGLVE

-1598 VVNYDSTATVR
+1598 VVNYDSSATVR

-1621 DYLVTLRGAIFQ
+1621 DYLVTLPGATFE
-1633 LAKWNKTTKTFDE
+1633 LAKWNKTTNTFD
-1646 VCTLKTN
+1646 VVRTLPTN
-1653 ASGQIN
+1653 TSGQIN
-1659 FGLQD
+1659 FSLQG
-1664 SSATAESFTESSAQ
+1664 SSATAEIITESSAQ
-1678 LLCSTLYRI
+1678 LLCNTLYRI
-1687 VETDAPTGYA
+1687 VETDAPDGYA
-1697 PSKSPIYLLWGAFSS
+1697 ISQSPIYLLWGAFSNTT
-1712 IKRADAF
+1712 RAEAF
-1719 NAATGGESYIHDASE
+1719 NAATGESSIYDASE

-1776 TELALDRVNSTYTAT
+1776 TELALDKVNSTYTAT
-1791 VELWRKGYQ
+1791 VKLRRKSYQ
-1800 SGGEKPDTKVE
+1800 YGSQKSDDLVKT
-1811 SVTLDSSNNW
+1811 VTLDNSNNW
-1821 SYSWNDLP
+1821 SYSWNNLP

-1893 AVGGTMMLTA
+1893 AVGGTMMLSA

-1911 KRRHEGR
+1911 KRRREGR

>member
-14 ENRHMLRRYTAFV
+14 ENRHTLRRYTAFV

-39 WQLHGIGI
+39 WQLHGVGI

-55 HEVEHTHTAAC
+55 GEVEHAHTADC

-78 ELENADEIAAAEAAA
+78 QLENADEVAAAEAAA
-93 GSAQSSAEDEIMP
+93 ASAAQSSAEEEIMP

-118 EHTADC
+118 EHTDDC
-124 YVEVQTLTCM
+124 YTEVQTLTCM
-134 EEEHTHGDDCFDP
+134 EEEHVHDDDCYDP

-152 ICEKYEHTHG
+152 ICEKFEHTHD
-162 ESCYTTEYELACGL
+162 ESCYTTEYELTCGL

-194 VAMAVAEPVALEP
+194 VAMAMAEPVALEP
-207 VVNTVEPIYH
+207 VVDTVEPIYH

-224 EKVLTCPLPEHHH
+224 EEVLVCPLPEHHH
-237 TVACLSDTSADLET
+237 TVSCLSDTSADLET

-285 VKNFEIDPADGV
+285 EKNFEIDPADGV
-297 TLHYYSRY
+297 TLRYYSRY
-305 GQSYGNPYGE
+305 GQSYGNAYGE
-315 WDVMFLSY
+315 WDVMFLAY

-348 SGMDWLLQEDGSAAQ
+348 SGMDWLLEEDGSAAQ

-372 YVTRTVAVDSSAA
+372 YVTRTVAVDSSADS
-385 GAEPDLDDLFNVDT
+385 AEPDLDDQFSVDT
-399 ADTSFS
+399 E
-405 MDAAFE
+405 FE
-411 NGAELED
+411 NSAELEG
-418 SDASAL
+418 SGVSAL
-424 AAAPSTALQDPAA
+424 DAAPSASD
-437 APSTGTQDTV
+437 STGAQDT
-447 IAPSTGT
+447 AATSGT

-460 PSIVDPEP
+460 PEPVDPQP

-474 PVYSAGTAASSTA
+474 PVDSADTAA
-487 ASTPSTVTSASST
+487 PSTVTS
-500 VSSASGADTLAP
+500 VSGADTLAP
-512 SVGSPAAEPQTTT
+512 SVVSPAAEPQTTT

-534 VGIVSEVNEDA
+534 VGIVSSVDKDA
-545 GTLTVISGD
+545 DTLTVISGD
-554 VNGKVD
+554 VDGKVA

-573 SVAYAQIALSEGDSD
+573 SVAYAQIELSEGDSD

-594 SDIIEIDPVF
+594 SDIIETDPVF

-686 VQLNYSFNKNEITKD
+686 VQLNYSFNENEITAD

-715 LPSVS
+715 LDSVS
-720 HSGNITWRD
+720 DSGNITWRD
-729 ITTGKDVVVG
+729 STGKDVVVG
-739 TYNIDGDTVTFTY
+739 TYNIVGDTVTFIY
-752 NEDFADGKAFDGDF
+752 NETFADGKAFDGDF

-778 EGQTIHFG
+778 ENQKINFG

-881 KDVTTDYQSKLTVGT
+881 KDVTTDYQSNLTVGT

-937 FDGKDSST
+937 FDGKDSYT

-982 LRGKTFKDFLPAGL
+982 LRGKTFKDFLPAEL
-996 EVVDVVKIQR
+996 EVVGEVKIQR

-1013 KPVSAADFIKDGYS
+1013 KPVSAADFKKDNYT
-1027 YTFPTDLAH
+1027 YTFPTNLAH

-1057 VGTIYTNTAD
+1057 VGTTYTNTAD

-1095 LETGKKKLTWQTSV
+1095 LETGKKKLTWKTSV
-1109 SIPTGWDEITL
+1109 SIPTGWNEITL

-1142 SELKEEIK
+1142 SELKDEIK
-1150 NNLHLTLFNSSDTV
+1150 ANLYLTLFNSSETV
-1164 TMANASD
+1164 TMANASEHH
-1171 YNVTFTVTY
+1171 VTFTVTY
-1180 YDENNAVVTNDDA
+1180 YDEHGNTITNNDA
-1193 HVTKFSIT
+1193 HVAKFTIT
-1201 AKLADGKTLDATSM
+1201 AKLADGQTLDATSM
-1215 ELSSYHTVADISN
+1215 VLSSYHTVADISN
-1228 AGIEEPWR
+1228 AGIEEPWL
-1236 FVNNAASGGKT
+1236 FVNNAASGDKT

-1274 AGSKISELDYDKNNG
+1274 AGSKISELDYQKNNG

-1303 KDELTTKD
+1303 KDLLTTKD
-1311 LVITDTLPA
+1311 LEITDTLPA

-1327 SVDVGANEYKS
+1327 NVITVGALPLND
-1338 DGSVLHQTWFAH
+1338 DGSVPHQGWLAQ
-1350 TIYGSNGRLDY
+1350 TIYGSDGRANY
-1361 EISAT
+1361 EISTT
-1366 KNFSASKTHIGVN
+1366 KNFSASKTHIGAT

-1390 KGYNVSAK
+1390 KGYNVSNK
-1398 PQVFYIRYSVS
+1398 PQVFYIRYWVS

-1418 LRTQNIY
+1418 LRTQNKY
-1425 RNSAEWNGDKAETKT
+1425 RNSAEWNGDKAETET

-1454 IVDEGTDAT
+1454 IVDEGTDDT
-1463 GNKLATKKINYSVVI
+1463 GNKLATKMINYSVVI
-1478 NPTGDNLLNTSN
+1478 NPTGDKLLTTSN
-1490 TLTLTDTLS
+1490 TLTLKDTLS
-1499 FDPSDNTSA
+1499 FNPSANTSA
-1508 DLDLS
+1508 ELDLS

-1526 GNLVADHTNE
+1526 GNIVADHTNE
-1536 IGHDRFTAIYD
+1536 IGHDRFTVTYD

-1572 YPSSTEVTVKNHANL
+1572 YPSSTEVTVKNAAEL
-1587 IGLEE
+1587 SGLET
-1592 KWVDTH
+1592 KYVDTK
-1598 VVNYDSTATVR
+1598 VVNYDSSATVR

-1621 DYLVTLRGAIFQ
+1621 DYLVTLPGATFE
-1633 LAKWNKTTKTFDE
+1633 LAKWNKTAKTFD
-1646 VCTLKTN
+1646 VVRTLPTN

-1659 FGLQD
+1659 FSLQG
-1664 SSATAESFTESSAQ
+1664 SSATLEIITESSAQ
-1678 LLCSTLYRI
+1678 LLCNTLYRI

-1697 PSKSPIYLLWGAFSS
+1697 LSKSPIYLLWGAHPSTT
-1712 IKRADAF
+1712 ADNAF
-1719 NAATGGESYIHDASE
+1719 TAATGGNWVKDNDYNKDLGSH
-1734 YDKWLDCNNVTYL
+1734 NVTYL
-1747 ARGDISA
+1747 ARGESSA

-1776 TELALDRVNSTYTAT
+1776 TELALDKVNSTYTAT

-1800 SGGEKPDTKVE
+1800 YSGEKSDTKVE

-1821 SYSWNDLP
+1821 SYSWNNLP

-1893 AVGGTMMLTA
+1893 AVGGTMMLSA

-1911 KRRHEGR
+1911 KRRREGR

>member
-1 MNDILKTYKEQFR
+1 MNDILKTYMERFR
-14 ENRHMLRRYTAFV
+14 ENRHTLRRYTAFV

-39 WQLHGIGI
+39 WQLHGVGI

-55 HEVEHTHTAAC
+55 GEEEHTHTADC
-66 YDKVLIC
+66 YTKVLTC
-73 GYTEG
+73 GYEEG
-78 ELENADEIAAAEAAA
+78 ELENADEVATAAATSQPTIEEEPA
-93 GSAQSSAEDEIMP
+93 P
-106 LELEPQIEFVPH
+106 LSLEPQIEFVPH
-118 EHTADC
+118 EHTEDC
-124 YVEVQTLTCM
+124 YTEVQTLTCM
-134 EEEHTHGDDCFDP
+134 EEEHVHDDDCFDP
-147 EDGTL
+147 EDGSL
-152 ICEKYEHTHG
+152 ICDKFEHTHD
-162 ESCYTTEYELACGL
+162 ESCYTTEYELTCGL

-181 VEQVVEPTQTAEL
+181 VEQVVEPTQSAEL
-194 VAMAVAEPVALEP
+194 AAMAVAEPVALEP
-207 VVNTVEPIYH
+207 MVDTVEPIYH

-224 EKVLTCPLPEHHH
+224 EEVLTCPLPEHHH

-251 PEEWQAANAD
+251 PEEWQAANAE
-261 AVITGEWNKDLL
+261 AVMTGNWAEDLL

-285 VKNFEIDPADGV
+285 EKNFEIDPADGV
-297 TLHYYSRY
+297 TLRYYSRY

-323 CLKYAEIPQSAI
+323 CLKYAGIPQSAI

-348 SGMDWLLQEDGSAAQ
+348 SDMDWLLDGEDGSAADV
-363 PGDIVIYNK
+363 GDIVIYNK
-372 YVTRTVAVDSSAA
+372 YVTRTVAVDSSAD
-385 GAEPDLDDLFNVDT
+385 GAADGLDDLFSVDT
-399 ADTSFS
+399 E
-405 MDAAFE
+405 FE
-411 NGAELED
+411 NSAELEG
-418 SDASAL
+418 SGVSAL
-424 AAAPSTALQDPAA
+424 DAAPSAD
-437 APSTGTQDTV
+437 D
-447 IAPSTGT
+447 STGT

-460 PSIVDPEP
+460 PDPVDPQP
-468 EQPAEK
+468 EQPVEK
-474 PVYSAGTAASSTA
+474 PVDSADTAA
-487 ASTPSTVTSASST
+487 PSTVTS
-500 VSSASGADTLAP
+500 VSGADTLAP
-512 SVGSPAAEPQTTT
+512 SVVSPAAEPQTTT

-534 VGIVSEVNEDA
+534 VGIVSSVDKDA
-545 GTLTVISGD
+545 DTLTVISGD
-554 VNGKVD
+554 VDGKVA

-573 SVAYAQIALSEGDSD
+573 SVAYAQIELSEGDSD

-594 SDIIEIDPVF
+594 SDIIETDPVF

-686 VQLNYSFNKNEITKD
+686 VQLNYSFNENEITAD

-715 LPSVS
+715 LDSVS
-720 HSGNITWRD
+720 DSGNITWRD
-729 ITTGKDVVVG
+729 STGKDVVVG
-739 TYNIDGDTVTFTY
+739 TYNIVGDTVTFTY
-752 NEDFADGKAFDGDF
+752 NETFADGKAFDGDF

-778 EGQTIHFG
+778 ENQKINFG

-945 STEVKNTN
+945 SKEVKNTE
-953 PRLTKSGNYDASS
+953 PRLTKSGNYDANS

-972 VKINNPYGED
+972 VTIKNPYGED
-982 LRGKTFKDFLPAGL
+982 LRGKKFTDLLPAGL
-996 EVVDVVKIQR
+996 EVVNNVEITR
-1006 GYYSDDI
+1006 GYWSDDI
-1013 KPVSAADFIKDGYS
+1013 KPVSAEDFKKAGCS
-1027 YTFPTDLAH
+1027 YTFPTDKS
-1036 GPETESFY
+1036 ETAAFY
-1044 TIEIKT
+1044 TIKIQT
-1050 KVPDNTT
+1050 KVPDGTA
-1057 VGTIYTNTAD
+1057 VGTTYTNTAD
-1067 FDGSGASG
+1067 FDGNSASG
-1075 DVTVTDRSSY
+1075 EVTVTDRSSY
-1085 LNKSLSKAED
+1085 LSKSLSTAED

-1109 SIPTGWDEITL
+1109 SIPTGWNKITL
-1120 TDTIHDAEVNGT
+1120 TDTIHDAEVEGI

-1142 SELKEEIK
+1142 SELRDEIK
-1150 NNLHLTLFNSSDTV
+1150 ANLYLTLFNSSETV
-1164 TMANASD
+1164 TMANASEHH
-1171 YNVTFTVTY
+1171 VTFTVTY
-1180 YDENNAVVTNDDA
+1180 YDEHGNTITNNDA
-1193 HVTKFSIT
+1193 HVAKFTIT
-1201 AKLADGKTLDATSM
+1201 ANLADGQTLDATSM
-1215 ELSSYHTVADISN
+1215 VLSSYHTVADISN
-1228 AGIEEPWR
+1228 AGIEEPWL
-1236 FVNNAASGGKT
+1236 FVNNAASGDKT
-1247 TDASYT
+1247 SDASYT

-1263 KLVYN
+1263 KLVYEYGN
-1268 ENNFDA
+1268 FNN
-1274 AGSKISELDYDKNNG
+1274 AGSKISELDYTSNGG

-1303 KDELTTKD
+1303 KDPLTTKD

-1327 SVDVGANEYKS
+1327 SVTVGANEYKA
-1338 DGSVLHQTWFAH
+1338 DGSVNHQAWFAN
-1350 TIYGSNGRLDY
+1350 TIYGSGGRSNY

-1366 KNFSASKTHIGVN
+1366 KNFSATKTHIGAT
-1379 DTDRTITFTIN
+1379 DTHRTVTFTITS
-1390 KGYNVSAK
+1390 GYNVSDK
-1398 PQVFYIRYSVS
+1398 PQVFYIRYWVS

-1425 RNSAEWNGDKAETKT
+1425 RNHAEWNGDKAETKT
-1440 TVKRSYEKLYKTGT
+1440 TVKRSYDKIYKTGT
-1454 IVDEGTDAT
+1454 VVDEGLDANGKPT
-1463 GNKLATKKINYSVVI
+1463 ATKKINYSVVI
-1478 NPTGDNLLNTSN
+1478 NPTGDKLLTTSN

-1499 FDPSDNTSA
+1499 FEPSDNTSA

-1536 IGHDRFTAIYD
+1536 IGHDRFTATYD

-1587 IGLEE
+1587 SGLVE

-1598 VVNYDSTATVR
+1598 VVNYDSSATVR

-1621 DYLVTLRGAIFQ
+1621 DYLVTLPGATFQ
-1633 LAKWNKTTKTFDE
+1633 LAKWNKTTGTFEE

-1653 ASGQIN
+1653 SSGQIN
-1659 FGLQD
+1659 FGLLD
-1664 SSATAESFTESSAQ
+1664 SSATAETTDTSSAQ

-1697 PSKSPIYLLWGAFSS
+1697 LSQSPIYLLWGAQPNTTA
-1712 IKRADAF
+1712 ADAF
-1719 NAATGGESYIHDASE
+1719 EAATGTTYIYDASE
-1734 YDKWLDCNNVTYL
+1734 YNKWLACNDVTYL
-1747 ARGDISA
+1747 ARGESSA
-1754 VYVPNTAN
+1754 AYVPNTAN

-1776 TELALDRVNSTYTAT
+1776 TELALDKVNSTYTAT
-1791 VELWRKGYQ
+1791 VELWRKGGSQ
-1800 SGGEKPDTKVE
+1800 TSDTKVE

-1821 SYSWNDLP
+1821 SHSWKDLP
-1829 LTDPADSS
+1829 LVDPNNSS

-1868 LYNQVPEDAN
+1868 LYNQVPEDDG
-1878 YELPSTGGSGTLPYT
+1878 YELPSTGGTGTLPYT
-1893 AVGGTMMLTA
+1893 AVGGTMMLSA

>member
-14 ENRHMLRRYTAFV
+14 ENRHTLRRYTAFV

-39 WQLHGIGI
+39 WQLHGVGI

-55 HEVEHTHTAAC
+55 GEVEHAHTADC

-73 GYTEG
+73 GYMEG
-78 ELENADEIAAAEAAA
+78 QLENADEVAAAEAAA
-93 GSAQSSAEDEIMP
+93 ASAAQSSAEEEIMP

-118 EHTADC
+118 EHTDDC
-124 YVEVQTLTCM
+124 YTEVQTLTCM
-134 EEEHTHGDDCFDP
+134 EEEHVHDDDCYDP

-152 ICEKYEHTHG
+152 ICEKFEHTHD
-162 ESCYTTEYELACGL
+162 ESCYTTEYELTCGL

-207 VVNTVEPIYH
+207 VVDTVEPVYH

-224 EKVLTCPLPEHHH
+224 EEVLVCPLPEHHH
-237 TVACLSDTSADLET
+237 TVSCLSDTSADLET

-261 AVITGEWNKDLL
+261 AVITGEWNEDLL

-285 VKNFEIDPADGV
+285 EKNFEIDPADGV
-297 TLHYYSRY
+297 TLRYYSRY
-305 GQSYGNPYGE
+305 GQSYGNAYGE
-315 WDVMFLSY
+315 WDVMFLAY

-348 SGMDWLLQEDGSAAQ
+348 SGMDWLLEEDGSAAQ

-372 YVTRTVAVDSSAA
+372 YVTRTVAVDSSADS
-385 GAEPDLDDLFNVDT
+385 AEPDLDDLFSVDT
-399 ADTSFS
+399 E
-405 MDAAFE
+405 FE
-411 NGAELED
+411 NSAELEG
-418 SDASAL
+418 SGVSAL
-424 AAAPSTALQDPAA
+424 DAAPSADD
-437 APSTGTQDTV
+437 STGAQDT
-447 IAPSTGT
+447 AATSGT

-460 PSIVDPEP
+460 PEPVDPQP

-474 PVYSAGTAASSTA
+474 PVDSADTAA
-487 ASTPSTVTSASST
+487 PSTVTS
-500 VSSASGADTLAP
+500 VSGADTLAP
-512 SVGSPAAEPQTTT
+512 SVVSPAAEPQTTT

-534 VGIVSEVNEDA
+534 VGIVSSVDSDA
-545 GTLTVISGD
+545 DTLTVISGD
-554 VNGKVD
+554 VDGKVA

-573 SVAYAQIALSEGDSD
+573 SVAYAQIELSEGDSD
-588 SDDDTA
+588 SDDTT

-604 SCSVTTVYETAS
+604 SCSVTTVYDTVS

-631 APSTYAVTAVSAT
+631 APSTYAAAAVSAT
-644 PVDMGTHITNVSVQ
+644 AVDMGTHITNVSVQ
-658 VPNSTDGSGVV
+658 VPAYTDGSGNV

-686 VQLNYSFNKNEITKD
+686 VQLNYGFLANEITSD

-720 HSGNITWRD
+720 HSGNITWHD
-729 ITTGKDVVVG
+729 STTGKNVIVG
-739 TYNIDGDTVTFTY
+739 TYAIDGDTVTFTY
-752 NEDFADGKAFDGDF
+752 NEEFADGKAFDGDF
-766 EFKASASSDSSM
+766 EFKASVSSDSSM
-778 EGQTIHFG
+778 ENQEINFG

-792 TIKKEDLISD
+792 TIKKEDLTHD

-809 QKDASGK
+809 QKDEAGK
-816 ELIKYDSTAKT
+816 ELIKFDSATKT

-841 TGDTVNLTDFF
+841 TGTTVNITDFF

-914 RYHATIPVNDDYTYK
+914 RYHATIPVHDDYTYK
-929 AINKVKAE
+929 SINNVKAE
-937 FDGKDSST
+937 FDGKDSTVSK
-945 STEVKNTN
+945 EVKNTE
-953 PRLTKSGNYDASS
+953 PRLTKSGNYDANS

-972 VKINNPYGED
+972 VTIKNPYGED
-982 LRGKTFKDFLPAGL
+982 LRGKTFTDLLPDGL
-996 EVVDVVKIQR
+996 DVVGEVTIQR
-1006 GYYSDDI
+1006 EHWSNDI
-1013 KPVSAADFIKDGYS
+1013 KPVSAEDFKKDGYT
-1027 YTFPTDLAH
+1027 YTFPADKS
-1036 GPETESFY
+1036 ETATFY
-1044 TIEIKT
+1044 KIFLQT
-1050 KVPDNTT
+1050 KVPDGTA
-1057 VGTIYTNTAD
+1057 VGTTYKNEAK
-1067 FDGSGASG
+1067 FDGNSASG

-1095 LETGKKKLTWQTSV
+1095 LETGKKKLTWKTSV
-1109 SIPTGWDEITL
+1109 SIPTGWNEITL

-1132 EQDGTHYAVL
+1132 EQDDTHYAVL
-1142 SELKEEIK
+1142 SELKDEIK
-1150 NNLHLTLFNSSDTV
+1150 NNLHLTLFNSTETV
-1164 TMANASD
+1164 TMANASEHD
-1171 YNVTFTVTY
+1171 VTFTVTY

-1215 ELSSYHTVADISN
+1215 ELSNYHTVADISN
-1228 AGIEEPWR
+1228 AGIEEPWL
-1236 FVNNAASGGKT
+1236 FVNNAASGDKT
-1247 TDASYT
+1247 SDASYT

-1263 KLVYN
+1263 KLVYEYGN
-1268 ENNFDA
+1268 FNN
-1274 AGSKISELDYDKNNG
+1274 AGSKISELDYTSNGG

-1303 KDELTTKD
+1303 KDPLTTKD

-1327 SVDVGANEYKS
+1327 SVTVGANEYKA
-1338 DGSVLHQTWFAH
+1338 DGSVNHQAWFAN
-1350 TIYGSNGRLDY
+1350 TIYGSGGRSNYD
-1361 EISAT
+1361 ISAT
-1366 KNFSASKTHIGVN
+1366 KNFSASKTHIGAT

-1390 KGYNVSAK
+1390 SGYNVSDK

-1409 VAEDASWDD
+1409 VAEDVSWDD
-1418 LRTQNIY
+1418 LRTENKY
-1425 RNSAEWNGDKAETKT
+1425 RNSAEWNGDKAETET

-1478 NPTGDNLLNTSN
+1478 NPTGDKLLTTSN
-1490 TLTLTDTLS
+1490 TTLTLTDTLS
-1499 FDPSDNTSA
+1499 FEPSDNTSA

-1536 IGHDRFTAIYD
+1536 IGHDRFTATYD

-1621 DYLVTLRGAIFQ
+1621 DYLVTLPGATFQ
-1633 LAKWNKTTKTFDE
+1633 LAKYNKTTGKFEE

-1653 ASGQIN
+1653 SSGQIN
-1659 FGLQD
+1659 FGLLD
-1664 SSATAESFTESSAQ
+1664 SSATAEIPTMSSAQ

-1697 PSKSPIYLLWGAFSS
+1697 LSKSPIYLLWGAFSNT
-1712 IKRADAF
+1712 KRADAF
-1719 NAATGGESYIHDASE
+1719 NAATGESFIHDASE
-1734 YDKWLDCNNVTYL
+1734 YDKWLNCNDVTYL

-1776 TELALDRVNSTYTAT
+1776 TELALNKVNSTYTAT
-1791 VELWRKGYQ
+1791 VELRRKVYQ
-1800 SGGEKPDTKVE
+1800 WGNLQPNDELYTT
-1811 SVTLDSSNNW
+1811 VTLDSSNNW
-1821 SYSWNDLP
+1821 SYSWNNLP
-1829 LTDPADSS
+1829 LTDSADSS
-1837 ITYKYYVKETA
+1837 ITYKYYVKEKA

-1911 KRRHEGR
+1911 KRRREGR

>member
-14 ENRHMLRRYTAFV
+14 ENRHTLRRYTAFV

-39 WQLHGIGI
+39 WQLHGVGI

-55 HEVEHTHTAAC
+55 GEVEHAHTADC

-78 ELENADEIAAAEAAA
+78 QLENADEVAAAEAAA
-93 GSAQSSAEDEIMP
+93 ASAAQSSAEEEIMP

-118 EHTADC
+118 EHTDDC
-124 YVEVQTLTCM
+124 YTEVQTLTCM
-134 EEEHTHGDDCFDP
+134 EEEHVHDDDCYDP

-152 ICEKYEHTHG
+152 ICEKFEHTHD
-162 ESCYTTEYELACGL
+162 ESCYTTEYELTCGL

-207 VVNTVEPIYH
+207 VVDTVEPIYH

-224 EKVLTCPLPEHHH
+224 EEVLVCPLPEHHH
-237 TVACLSDTSADLET
+237 TVSCLSDTSADLET

-261 AVITGEWNKDLL
+261 AVITGEWNEDLL

-285 VKNFEIDPADGV
+285 EKNFEIDPADGV
-297 TLHYYSRY
+297 TLRYYSRY
-305 GQSYGNPYGE
+305 GQSYGNAYGE
-315 WDVMFLSY
+315 WDVMFLAY

-348 SGMDWLLQEDGSAAQ
+348 SGMDWLLEEDGSAAQ

-385 GAEPDLDDLFNVDT
+385 GVEPDLDDLFSVDT
-399 ADTSFS
+399 E
-405 MDAAFE
+405 FE
-411 NGAELED
+411 NSAELED
-418 SDASAL
+418 SGVSAL
-424 AAAPSTALQDPAA
+424 DAAPSADD
-437 APSTGTQDTV
+437 STGAQDT
-447 IAPSTGT
+447 AATSGT

-460 PSIVDPEP
+460 PEPVDPQP

-474 PVYSAGTAASSTA
+474 PVDSADTAA
-487 ASTPSTVTSASST
+487 PSTVTS
-500 VSSASGADTLAP
+500 VSGADTLAP
-512 SVGSPAAEPQTTT
+512 SVVSPAAEPQTTT

-534 VGIVSEVNEDA
+534 VGIVSSVDKDA
-545 GTLTVISGD
+545 DTLTVISGD
-554 VNGKVD
+554 VDGKVA
-560 EVTLFNTDVENVI
+560 EVTLFNTEVENVI
-573 SVAYAQIALSEGDSD
+573 SVAYAQIELSEGDSD

-594 SDIIEIDPVF
+594 SDIIETDPVF

-686 VQLNYSFNKNEITKD
+686 VQLNYSFNENEITAD

-715 LPSVS
+715 LDSVS
-720 HSGNITWRD
+720 DSGNITWRD
-729 ITTGKDVVVG
+729 STGKDVVVG
-739 TYNIDGDTVTFTY
+739 TYNIVGDTVTFTY
-752 NEDFADGKAFDGDF
+752 NETFADGKAFDGDF

-778 EGQTIHFG
+778 ENQKINFG

-852 DTVNSSLPSNATY
+852 DTVNSSLPSNAIY

-945 STEVKNTN
+945 SKEVKNTE
-953 PRLTKSGNYDASS
+953 PRLTKSGNYDANS

-972 VKINNPYGED
+972 VTIKNPYGED
-982 LRGKTFKDFLPAGL
+982 LRGKKFTDLLPAGL
-996 EVVDVVKIQR
+996 EVVNNVEITR
-1006 GYYSDDI
+1006 GHWSDDI
-1013 KPVSAADFIKDGYS
+1013 KPVSAEDFKKAGYS
-1027 YTFPTDLAH
+1027 YTFPTDKS
-1036 GPETESFY
+1036 ETAAFY
-1044 TIEIKT
+1044 TIKIQT
-1050 KVPDNTT
+1050 KVPDNTP

-1109 SIPTGWDEITL
+1109 SIPTGWNEITL

-1132 EQDGTHYAVL
+1132 EQAGTHYAVL
-1142 SELKEEIK
+1142 SELKDEIK
-1150 NNLHLTLFNSSDTV
+1150 NNLHLTLFNSTETV
-1164 TMANASD
+1164 TMANASEH
-1171 YNVTFTVTY
+1171 NVTFTVTY

-1215 ELSSYHTVADISN
+1215 ELSNYHTVADISN

-1236 FVNNAASGGKT
+1236 FVNTAASGGKT
-1247 TDASYT
+1247 TDADYT

-1274 AGSKISELDYDKNNG
+1274 AGSKISELDYQKNNG

-1303 KDELTTKD
+1303 KDELTKD
-1311 LVITDTLPA
+1311 ALEITDTLPA

-1327 SVDVGANEYKS
+1327 SVTVGANEYKA
-1338 DGSVLHQTWFAH
+1338 DGSVNHQAWFAN
-1350 TIYGSNGRLDY
+1350 TIYGSGGRSNYD
-1361 EISAT
+1361 ISAT
-1366 KNFSASKTHIGVN
+1366 KNFSASKTHIGAT

-1390 KGYNVSAK
+1390 SGYNVSDK

-1418 LRTQNIY
+1418 LRTENKY
-1425 RNSAEWNGDKAETKT
+1425 RNSAEWNGDKAETET

-1478 NPTGDNLLNTSN
+1478 NPTGDKLLTTSN
-1490 TLTLTDTLS
+1490 TTLTLTDTLS
-1499 FDPSDNTSA
+1499 FEPSANTSA

-1536 IGHDRFTAIYD
+1536 IGHDRFTATYD

-1587 IGLEE
+1587 SGLVE

-1598 VVNYDSTATVR
+1598 VVNYDSSATVR

-1621 DYLVTLRGAIFQ
+1621 DYLVTLPGATFE
-1633 LAKWNKTTKTFDE
+1633 LAKWNKTTKTFD
-1646 VCTLKTN
+1646 VVRTLKTN
-1653 ASGQIN
+1653 TSGQIN
-1659 FGLQD
+1659 FSLQG
-1664 SSATAESFTESSAQ
+1664 SSATAEIITESSAQ
-1678 LLCSTLYRI
+1678 LLCNTLYRI
-1687 VETDAPTGYA
+1687 VETDAPDGYA
-1697 PSKSPIYLLWGAFSS
+1697 ISQSPIYLLWGAFSNTT
-1712 IKRADAF
+1712 RADAF
-1719 NAATGGESYIHDASE
+1719 NAATGESSIHDAPK
-1734 YDKWLDCNNVTYL
+1734 YDKWLNCNDVTYL

-1776 TELALDRVNSTYTAT
+1776 TELAPDKVNSTYTAT
-1791 VELWRKGYQ
+1791 VELWCKGYQ
-1800 SGGEKPDTKVE
+1800 YSGEKSDTKVE

-1821 SYSWNDLP
+1821 SYSWNNLP

-1893 AVGGTMMLTA
+1893 AVGGTMMLSA

-1911 KRRHEGR
+1911 KRRREGR